1 MKKIT
6 FFATLLA
13 MLVSSV
19 QSAFADDA
27 KWTNKFIKSV
37 ADATADLGSLENGYY
52 LIENVGHNSFARLDG
67 SAIWLEAAVNPDGI
81 DNIRNY
87 FVGTTD
93 KMNYVFYLSK
103 NDDNATY
110 TIQAKSGKYFPQS
123 LPHGG
128 GASVNATAGKYT
140 IEKIDGGNFS
150 LKSEVKTTW
159 KEGGKDVEGILYAD
173 GNGHQTYSSGSFTG
187 WSTTQPGANS
197 NGDYKLFKVE
207 VGDIVTA
214 NFKYTVNGHV
224 VLAASKQFVPNTTL
238 SADNYPLLTIK
249 SISPTTI
256 ETTQDVT
263 VDCDMALPVE
273 ASTVA
278 APKWYAVRMHNGKR
292 MMVADAANS
301 EVACNDV
308 ELSLPEQL
316 PDANQWA
323 FVGNDLLTSFKLYN
337 KGTQKYLKTSAQ
349 NAIST
354 LVDEA
359 DATEF
364 HVMATRIKGM
374 ENGFCIS
381 NSSWYLNF
389 QNPNTGTNEAPK
401 YDKPGVYG
409 WTDNDQGSTCTVYA
423 PESFPLNYA
432 ASLVNVPE
440 GTIGAPQYLEN
451 AENLKAYKA
460 AYNKANGDA
469 SEANIKALVDI
480 NKQIATSPVGT
491 TLTEG
496 YYRLVNCKDKNYLH
510 INGTILND
518 QAGKEKAVG
527 SVVYFKSTETEGQ
540 YSVLVEGKYL
550 GAVTTSQNVN
560 LGEEASKGTYTVTS
574 NNYISLI
581 HEVSTK
587 NNTDYRYLH
596 VNGGN
601 AVGWE
606 ANTPASQWY
615 IVPATDV
622 EIDMVAQGDKKYAS
636 AYLPF
641 SVSAV
646 DGATAYT
653 GALNADKTVI
663 DMTATTAVPANIGFV
678 LVGTENKATLT
689 IGDAAA
695 IEGENAL
702 IGTNTGIQLTSGEN
716 DNHASYLVFG
726 VNNGTVGFYKPASTL
741 TSIAANKA
749 YINASEISNQAIA
762 LNFGNTVTGINAAT
776 LVKGENNAPIYD
788 LSGRRVWAPV
798 KGGLYIQNG
807 KKLVK

>member
-52 LIENVGHNSFARLDG
+52 LIENVGHNSFAHVVNDGIWLDG
-67 SAIWLEAAVNPDGI
+67 TAANPDGI
-81 DNIRNY
+81 DNIRSR

-93 KMNYVFYLSK
+93 KMHYVFYLSK

-140 IEKIDGGNFS
+140 IEKIADGNFA

-173 GNGHQTYSSGSFTG
+173 GNGSGHYSTGTFTG
-187 WSTTQPGANS
+187 WSTTQPKANS

-224 VLAASKQFVPNTTL
+224 VLAASKQCIPNTTL

-249 SISPTTI
+249 SYSPATI

-278 APKWYAVRMHNGKR
+278 APKWYAVRMHTGKR

-337 KGTQKYLKTSAQ
+337 KGTQKYLRTSAQ

-389 QNPNTGTNEAPK
+389 QNPNTGTKEAPK

-496 YYRLVNCKDKNYLH
+496 YYRLVNSQDKNYLH

-518 QAGKEKAVG
+518 QAGKEKAIG
-527 SVVYFKSTETEGQ
+527 SVVYFKSTETKGQ
-540 YSVLVEGKYL
+540 YSILVEGKYL
-550 GAVTTSQNVN
+550 GTVATSQNIN

-581 HEVSTK
+581 HEVSS
-587 NNTDYRYLH
+587 NDDYHYLH

-615 IVPATDV
+615 IIPATDV
-622 EIDMVAQGDKKYAS
+622 EIDMTAQGDNTYAS

-646 DGATAYT
+646 DGATAYV
-653 GALNADKTVI
+653 GALNADKNAI
-663 DMTATTAVPANIGFV
+663 DMKGVSGVPANTGFV
-678 LVGTENKATLT
+678 LVGTKNKATLT

-702 IGTNTGIQLTSGEN
+702 TGTNTGVTFAN
-716 DNHASYLVFG
+716 ATPRANYLVFG
-726 VNNGTVGFYKPASTL
+726 VNNDKVGFYTPSNSVPA
-741 TSIAANKA
+741 IPANKA
-749 YINASEISNQAIA
+749 YINASALNINAVA
-762 LNFGNTVTGINAAT
+762 LNFGGNVTSINAAT
-776 LVKGENNAPIYD
+776 LINGENNAPIYD

-807 KKLVK
+807 KKFVK

>member
-27 KWTNKFIKSV
+27 RWTNKFIKSV

-67 SAIWLEAAVNPDGI
+67 NAIWLEAAVNPDGI

-87 FVGTTD
+87 FVGTAD

-140 IEKIDGGNFS
+140 IEKIADGNFS
-150 LKSEVKTTW
+150 LKSEVKATW
-159 KEGGKDVEGILYAD
+159 KENGKDVEGILYAD
-173 GNGHQTYSSGSFTG
+173 GNGQKTYSSGSFTG
-187 WSTTQPGANS
+187 WSTTQPKANS

-207 VGDIVTA
+207 VGEIVTA

-224 VLAASKQFVPNTTL
+224 VLAASKQIVPNTTL

-308 ELSLPEQL
+308 EFSLPEL

-323 FVGNDLLTSFKLYN
+323 FVGDDLLTSFKLYN
-337 KGTQKYLKTSAQ
+337 KGTQKYLKTSAKG
-349 NAIST
+349 AIST

-359 DATEF
+359 DASEF
-364 HVMATRIKGM
+364 HVMATQVKSM
-374 ENGFCIS
+374 DKGFCIS
-381 NSSWYLNF
+381 NGSWYLNF
-389 QNPNTGTNEAPK
+389 QNPNTGTKDAPK

-409 WTDNDQGSTCTVYA
+409 WHDNDQGSTCTVYA

-432 ASLVNVPE
+432 ASFINVPE
-440 GTIGAPQYLEN
+440 GAIGGPQYLEN
-451 AENLKAYKA
+451 ADNLKAYKA

-496 YYRLVNCKDKNYLH
+496 YYRLVNCQDKKYLH

-518 QAGKEKAVG
+518 QAGKEKAIG

-550 GAVTTSQNVN
+550 GTVTTSQNVN

-574 NNYISLI
+574 NNFISLI
-581 HEVSTK
+581 HEVSTDD
-587 NNTDYRYLH
+587 DYHYLH

-615 IVPATDV
+615 IIPATDV
-622 EIDMVAQGDKKYAS
+622 EIDMTAQGDNTYAS

-646 DGATAYT
+646 DGATAYV
-653 GALNADKTVI
+653 GALNAEKTAI
-663 DMTATTAVPANIGFV
+663 DMKGVSGVPANTGFV
-678 LVGTENKATLT
+678 LVGNGSKATLT
-689 IGDAAA
+689 IGNAAA

-702 IGTNTGIQLTSGEN
+702 IGTNTGVTFAAATPKTN
-716 DNHASYLVFG
+716 YLVFG
-726 VNNGTVGFYKPASTL
+726 VNDGKVGFYTPGNVTA
-741 TSIAANKA
+741 IPANKA
-749 YINASEISNQAIA
+749 YINASALSNPAIA

-776 LVKGENNAPIYD
+776 IINGENNAPIYD

-807 KKLVK
+807 KKIIK

>member
-27 KWTNKFIKSV
+27 KWTGKGIKSV
-37 ADATADLGSLENGYY
+37 DAAVTSLSDLTDGYY
-52 LIENVGHNSFARLDG
+52 LVRNVGHSTFLQEQGNGNLYLWNANNYSSDLTSINNAFSGDATNMNSVVYLAKDSEDG
-67 SAIWLEAAVNPDGI
+67 
-81 DNIRNY
+81 
-87 FVGTTD
+87 
-93 KMNYVFYLSK
+93 
-103 NDDNATY
+103 TY
-110 TIQAKSGKYFPQS
+110 TMQFKSGKYMPTFGS
-123 LPHGG
+123 GG
-128 GASVNATAGKYT
+128 TTSNATAAKLTVAIYNEGEPYFNFK
-140 IEKIDGGNFS
+140 DGSN
-150 LKSEVKTTW
+150 
-159 KEGGKDVEGILYAD
+159 YAD
-173 GNGHQTYSSGSFTG
+173 GKG
-187 WSTTQPGANS
+187 
-197 NGDYKLFKVE
+197 
-207 VGDIVTA
+207 GDIHGQGNGAGNFVGWKDLSNKNGNNSYQFYKVTLDDVLTV
-214 NFKYTVNGHV
+214 NYKYTVAGHV
-224 VLAASKQFVPNTTL
+224 VLAVNSTRTKGVAP
-238 SADNYPLLTIK
+238 SADAYPCLTISGYDK
-249 SISPTTI
+249 QTI
-256 ETTQDVT
+256 TENGDVVVNCT
-263 VDCDMALPVE
+263 MALPVE

-278 APKWYAVRMHNGKR
+278 APKWYAVRMHTGKR
-292 MMVADAANS
+292 MMVADAAKS

-308 ELSLPEQL
+308 ELSLPEL

-323 FVGNDLLTSFKLYN
+323 FVGDDLFTSFKLYN

-364 HVMATRIKGM
+364 HVMATQVKSM

-381 NSSWYLNF
+381 NGSWYLNY
-389 QNPNTGTNEAPK
+389 QNPNTGTDKAPK

-409 WTDNDQGSTCTVYA
+409 WHDNDQGSTCTVYA

-432 ASLVNVPE
+432 ASFANVPE
-440 GTIGAPQYLEN
+440 GAIGGPQYLEN

-480 NKQIATSPVGT
+480 NKQIAASPEGR

-496 YYRLVNCKDKNYLH
+496 YYRLVNSQDKNYLH

-518 QAGKEKAVG
+518 QAGKEKAIG

-550 GAVTTSQNVN
+550 GAVTRSKDVN
-560 LGEEASKGTYTVTS
+560 LGEEASKGIYTVTS
-574 NNYISLI
+574 NNFISLV
-581 HEVSTK
+581 HEVST
-587 NNTDYRYLH
+587 NNDTDYRYLH

-606 ANTPASQWY
+606 APTPASQWY
-615 IVPATDV
+615 IIPATDV
-622 EIDMVAQGDKKYAS
+622 EIGMTAQGDKKYAS

-646 DGATAYT
+646 DGASAYV
-653 GALNADKTVI
+653 GALNADKTAI
-663 DMTATTAVPANIGFV
+663 DMKGVSGVPANTGFV
-678 LVGTENKATLT
+678 LVGNGSKATLT
-689 IGDAAA
+689 IGNAAA

-702 IGTNTGIQLTSGEN
+702 IGTNTGVTFADATPKTN
-716 DNHASYLVFG
+716 YLVFG
-726 VNNGTVGFYKPASTL
+726 VNDGKVGFYTPGNVTA
-741 TSIAANKA
+741 IPANKA
-749 YINASEISNQAIA
+749 YINASELSNQAIA

-776 LVKGENNAPIYD
+776 IINGENNAPIYD

-807 KKLVK
+807 KKFVK

>member
-27 KWTNKFIKSV
+27 RWTNKFIKSV

-67 SAIWLEAAVNPDGI
+67 NAIWLEAAVNPDGI

-87 FVGTTD
+87 FVGTAD

-140 IEKIDGGNFS
+140 IEKIADGNFS
-150 LKSEVKTTW
+150 LKSEVKATW
-159 KEGGKDVEGILYAD
+159 KENGKDVEGILYAD
-173 GNGHQTYSSGSFTG
+173 GNGQKTYSSGSFTG
-187 WSTTQPGANS
+187 WSTTQPKANS

-249 SISPTTI
+249 SINPTTI

-308 ELSLPEQL
+308 EFSLPEL

-323 FVGNDLLTSFKLYN
+323 FVGDDLFTSFKLYN
-337 KGTQKYLKTSAQ
+337 KGTQKYLKTSAK

-354 LVDEA
+354 LVDVA

-364 HVMATRIKGM
+364 HVMATRIQDM

-381 NSSWYLNF
+381 NNSWYLNF
-389 QNPNTGTNEAPK
+389 QNPNTGTKEAPK

-409 WTDNDQGSTCTVYA
+409 WTDNDQGSTCSVFA

-432 ASLVNVPE
+432 APIVNAPE
-440 GTIGAPQYLEN
+440 GTIGCPQYLETEANFN
-451 AENLKAYKA
+451 ALKA
-460 AYNKANGDA
+460 AYNAV
-469 SEANIKALVDI
+469 EAGATNENVQKLVDI
-480 NKQIATSPVGT
+480 NKQIAASPVGT

-518 QAGKEKAVG
+518 QASKEKAIG
-527 SVVYFKSTETEGQ
+527 SVVYFKSTETKGQ

-574 NNYISLI
+574 NNFISLVR
-581 HEVSTK
+581 EVSS
-587 NNTDYRYLH
+587 NDDYHYLH

-615 IVPATDV
+615 IIPATDV
-622 EIDMVAQGDKKYAS
+622 EIDMTAQGDKKYAS

-663 DMTATTAVPANIGFV
+663 EMTATTAVPANTGFV
-678 LVGTENKATLT
+678 LVGNGSKATLT

-702 IGTNTGIQLTSGEN
+702 TGTNTGIQLTSGEN

-726 VNNGTVGFYKPASTL
+726 VNNGTVGFYKPESAL

-762 LNFGNTVTGINAAT
+762 LNFGNTVTGINAAI

>member
-1 MKKIT
+1 MKIAPADCINN
-6 FFATLLA
+6 FEHLL
-13 MLVSSV
+13 
-19 QSAFADDA
+19 
-27 KWTNKFIKSV
+27 
-37 ADATADLGSLENGYY
+37 
-52 LIENVGHNSFARLDG
+52 
-67 SAIWLEAAVNPDGI
+67 
-81 DNIRNY
+81 
-87 FVGTTD
+87 
-93 KMNYVFYLSK
+93 
-103 NDDNATY
+103 
-110 TIQAKSGKYFPQS
+110 
-123 LPHGG
+123 
-128 GASVNATAGKYT
+128 
-140 IEKIDGGNFS
+140 
-150 LKSEVKTTW
+150 
-159 KEGGKDVEGILYAD
+159 ILYAD
-173 GNGHQTYSSGSFTG
+173 GNGQKTYSSGSFTG
-187 WSTTQPGANS
+187 WSTTQPKANS

-207 VGDIVTA
+207 VGEIVTA

-224 VLAASKQFVPNTTL
+224 VLAASKQIVPNTTL

-308 ELSLPEQL
+308 EFSLPEL

-323 FVGNDLLTSFKLYN
+323 FVGDDLFTSFKLYN
-337 KGTQKYLKTSAQ
+337 KGTQKYLKTSAK

-354 LVDEA
+354 LVDVA

-364 HVMATRIKGM
+364 HVMATRIQDM

-381 NSSWYLNF
+381 NNSWYLNF
-389 QNPNTGTNEAPK
+389 QNPNTGTKEAPK

-409 WTDNDQGSTCTVYA
+409 WTDNDQGSTCSVFA

-432 ASLVNVPE
+432 APIVNAPE
-440 GTIGAPQYLEN
+440 GTIGCPQYLETEANFN
-451 AENLKAYKA
+451 ALKA
-460 AYNKANGDA
+460 AYNAV
-469 SEANIKALVDI
+469 EAGATNENVQKLVDI
-480 NKQIATSPVGT
+480 NKQIAASPVGT

-518 QAGKEKAVG
+518 QAGKEKAIG
-527 SVVYFKSTETEGQ
+527 SVVYFKSTETKGQ

-574 NNYISLI
+574 NNFISLVR
-581 HEVSTK
+581 EVSS
-587 NNTDYRYLH
+587 NDDYHYLH

-615 IVPATDV
+615 IIPATDV
-622 EIDMVAQGDKKYAS
+622 EIDMTAQGDKKYAS

-646 DGATAYT
+646 DGATAYV
-653 GALNADKTVI
+653 GALNADKNAI
-663 DMTATTAVPANIGFV
+663 DMKGVSGVPANAGFV
-678 LVGTENKATLT
+678 LVGNVSKATLT

-695 IEGENAL
+695 IEGVNAL
-702 IGTNTGIQLTSGEN
+702 TGTNTGVTFADATPKTN
-716 DNHASYLVFG
+716 YLVFG
-726 VNNGTVGFYKPASTL
+726 VNDGKVGFYTPGNVTA
-741 TSIAANKA
+741 IPANKA
-749 YINASEISNQAIA
+749 YINASELSNQAIA

-776 LVKGENNAPIYD
+776 LVNGENNAPIYD

>member
-52 LIENVGHNSFARLDG
+52 LIENVGHNSFAHVANNGVIWLDG
-67 SAIWLEAAVNPDGI
+67 SAANPDGI
-81 DNIRNY
+81 DNIRSS

-93 KMNYVFYLSK
+93 KMHYVFYLSK
-103 NDDNATY
+103 NDDNTTY

-123 LPHGG
+123 LSHGG
-128 GASVNATAGKYT
+128 NVSVNETAGKYT
-140 IEKIDGGNFS
+140 IEKIADGNFS
-150 LKSEVKTTW
+150 LKSEVKATW
-159 KEGGKDVEGILYAD
+159 KENGKDVEGILYAD
-173 GNGHQTYSSGSFTG
+173 GNGVGHYSTGTFTG
-187 WSTTQPGANS
+187 WSTTQPKANS

-207 VGDIVTA
+207 VADIVTA

-224 VLAASKQFVPNTTL
+224 VLAASKQCIPNTTL

-249 SISPTTI
+249 SINPTTI

-278 APKWYAVRMHNGKR
+278 APKWYAVRMHTGKR

-389 QNPNTGTNEAPK
+389 QNPNTGTKEAPK

-496 YYRLVNCKDKNYLH
+496 YYRLVNSQDKNYLH

-518 QAGKEKAVG
+518 QAGKEKAIG

-540 YSVLVEGKYL
+540 YSILVEGKYL

-574 NNYISLI
+574 NNYISLVR
-581 HEVSTK
+581 EVSS
-587 NNTDYRYLH
+587 NDDYHYLH

-601 AVGWE
+601 AVGW

-615 IVPATDV
+615 IIPATDV
-622 EIDMVAQGDKKYAS
+622 EIDMTAQGDNTYAS

-646 DGATAYT
+646 DGATAYV
-653 GALNADKTVI
+653 GALNADKNAI
-663 DMTATTAVPANIGFV
+663 DMKGVSGVPANIGFV
-678 LVGTENKATLT
+678 LVGNGSKATLT

-695 IEGENAL
+695 IEGVNAL
-702 IGTNTGIQLTSGEN
+702 TGTNTGVTFADATPKTN
-716 DNHASYLVFG
+716 YLVFG
-726 VNNGTVGFYKPASTL
+726 VNDGKVGFYTPGNVTA
-741 TSIAANKA
+741 IPANKA
-749 YINASEISNQAIA
+749 YINASELSNQAIA

-776 LVKGENNAPIYD
+776 IINGENNAPIYD

-807 KKLVK
+807 KKFVK

>member
-27 KWTNKFIKSV
+27 KWTGKGIKSV
-37 ADATADLGSLENGYY
+37 GAAVTSLSNLTDGYY
-52 LIENVGHNSFARLDG
+52 LVRNVGHSTFLQEQGNGNLYLWNANNYSSDLTSINNAFSG
-67 SAIWLEAAVNPDGI
+67 SATNMNSVVYLAKNSEDG
-81 DNIRNY
+81 
-87 FVGTTD
+87 
-93 KMNYVFYLSK
+93 
-103 NDDNATY
+103 TY
-110 TIQAKSGKYFPQS
+110 TMQFKSGKYMPTFGS
-123 LPHGG
+123 GG
-128 GASVNATAGKYT
+128 TTSNATAAKLTVAIYNEGEPYFNFK
-140 IEKIDGGNFS
+140 DGSN
-150 LKSEVKTTW
+150 
-159 KEGGKDVEGILYAD
+159 YAD
-173 GNGHQTYSSGSFTG
+173 GKCANAGGQGNGPGNFVG
-187 WSTTQPGANS
+187 WSTLSNKSGNNS
-197 NGDYKLFKVE
+197 YQFYK
-207 VGDIVTA
+207 VTLDDA
-214 NFKYTVNGHV
+214 YTVNYKYTVDGHV
-224 VLAASKQFVPNTTL
+224 VLAVNSSRTKGSAP
-238 SADNYPLLTIK
+238 SADAYPCLTVTGYDK
-249 SISPTTI
+249 QTI
-256 ETTQDVT
+256 TESGDVVVNCT
-263 VDCDMALPVE
+263 MALPVK

-278 APKWYAVRMHNGKR
+278 APKWYAVRMHTGKR

-301 EVACNDV
+301 EVACYDV
-308 ELSLPEQL
+308 ELSLPEL

-337 KGTQKYLKTSAQ
+337 KGTQKYLKTSAKD
-349 NAIST
+349 AIST
-354 LVDEA
+354 LADEV

-364 HVMATRIKGM
+364 HVMATQVKDM
-374 ENGFCIS
+374 ENSFCIS
-381 NSSWYLNF
+381 NGSWYLNF
-389 QNPNTGTNEAPK
+389 QTPANSN
-401 YDKPGVYG
+401 KPGVYG
-409 WTDNDQGSTCTVYA
+409 WDNNDNGSTCTVYA

-496 YYRLVNCKDKNYLH
+496 YYRLVNSQDKNYLH

-518 QAGKEKAVG
+518 QAGKEKAIG
-527 SVVYFKSTETEGQ
+527 SVVYFKSTGTEGQ

-550 GAVTTSQNVN
+550 GAVTTSQNIN

-574 NNYISLI
+574 NNYISLVR
-581 HEVSTK
+581 EVSS
-587 NNTDYRYLH
+587 NDDYHYLH

-615 IVPATDV
+615 IIPATDV
-622 EIDMVAQGDKKYAS
+622 EIDMTAQGDNTYAS

-646 DGATAYT
+646 DGATAYV
-653 GALNADKTVI
+653 GALNADKNAI
-663 DMTATTAVPANIGFV
+663 DMKGVSGVPANTGFV
-678 LVGTENKATLT
+678 LVGNDSKATLT
-689 IGDAAA
+689 IGNAAA
-695 IEGENAL
+695 IEGKNAL
-702 IGTNTGIQLTSGEN
+702 TGTNTGVTFAAATPKTN
-716 DNHASYLVFG
+716 YLVFG
-726 VNNGTVGFYKPASTL
+726 VNDGKVGFYTPGNVTA
-741 TSIAANKA
+741 IPANKA
-749 YINASEISNQAIA
+749 YINASELSHQAIA

-776 LVKGENNAPIYD
+776 LINGENNAPIYD

-807 KKLVK
+807 KKIVK

>member
-27 KWTNKFIKSV
+27 KWTGKGIKSV
-37 ADATADLGSLENGYY
+37 DAAVTSLSDLTDGYY
-52 LIENVGHNSFARLDG
+52 LVRNAGHSTFLQEQDNGNLYLWNANNYSSDLTSINNAFSG
-67 SAIWLEAAVNPDGI
+67 SATNMNSVVYLAKNSE
-81 DNIRNY
+81 DN
-87 FVGTTD
+87 
-93 KMNYVFYLSK
+93 
-103 NDDNATY
+103 TY
-110 TIQAKSGKYFPQS
+110 TMQFKSGKYMPTFGS
-123 LPHGG
+123 G
-128 GASVNATAGKYT
+128 STSSNATAAKLT
-140 IEKIDGGNFS
+140 IAIYNEGEPYFKFKDGSN
-150 LKSEVKTTW
+150 
-159 KEGGKDVEGILYAD
+159 YAD
-173 GNGHQTYSSGSFTG
+173 GKGGDFHGQGNGAGNFVGWKDPSGK
-187 WSTTQPGANS
+187 
-197 NGDYKLFKVE
+197 NGNGSYQFYK
-207 VGDIVTA
+207 VTLD
-214 NFKYTVNGHV
+214 NLLTVNYKYTVDGHV
-224 VLAASKQFVPNTTL
+224 VLTVNASRLKGLAP
-238 SADNYPLLTIK
+238 SADAYPCLTITGYDK
-249 SISPTTI
+249 QTI
-256 ETTQDVT
+256 TESGDVVVNCT
-263 VDCDMALPVE
+263 MALPVK

-278 APKWYAVRMHNGKR
+278 APKWYAVRMHTGKR

-308 ELSLPEQL
+308 ELSIPEL

-323 FVGNDLLTSFKLYN
+323 FVGDDLFTSFKLYN
-337 KGTQKYLKTSAQ
+337 KGTQKYLKTSAK

-359 DATEF
+359 EATKF
-364 HVMATRIKGM
+364 HVMATKIKDM

-381 NSSWYLNF
+381 NGSWYLNF
-389 QNPNTGTNEAPK
+389 QNPNTGTDKAPK

-409 WTDNDQGSTCTVYA
+409 WHDNDQGSTCSVYA

-432 ASLVNVPE
+432 ASFINVPE
-440 GTIGAPQYLEN
+440 GAIGGPQYLETEANLN
-451 AENLKAYKA
+451 ALKA
-460 AYNKANGDA
+460 AYNAVKAGATDENVQ
-469 SEANIKALVDI
+469 KLVDI

-491 TLTEG
+491 ILTEG
-496 YYRLVNCKDKNYLH
+496 YYRLVNSQDKNYLH

-518 QAGKEKAVG
+518 QAGKEKAIG
-527 SVVYFKSTETEGQ
+527 SVVYFKSTGTEGQ

-574 NNYISLI
+574 NNYISLVR
-581 HEVSTK
+581 EVSS
-587 NNTDYRYLH
+587 NDDYHYLH

-615 IVPATDV
+615 IIPATDV
-622 EIDMVAQGDKKYAS
+622 EIDMTAQGDKKYAS

-663 DMTATTAVPANIGFV
+663 DMTATTAVPANTGFV

-726 VNNGTVGFYKPASTL
+726 VNNGTVGFYKPASAL

-749 YINASEISNQAIA
+749 YINASELSNQAIA

>member
-52 LIENVGHNSFARLDG
+52 LIENVGHNSFAHVVNDGIWLDG
-67 SAIWLEAAVNPDGI
+67 TAANPDGI
-81 DNIRNY
+81 DNIRSR

-93 KMNYVFYLSK
+93 KMHYVFYLSK

-140 IEKIDGGNFS
+140 IEKIADGNFA

-173 GNGHQTYSSGSFTG
+173 GNGSGHYSTGTFTG
-187 WSTTQPGANS
+187 WSTTQPKANS

-224 VLAASKQFVPNTTL
+224 VLAASKQCIPNTTL

-249 SISPTTI
+249 SYSPATI

-278 APKWYAVRMHNGKR
+278 APKWYAVRMHTGKR

-389 QNPNTGTNEAPK
+389 QNPNTGTEEAPK

-496 YYRLVNCKDKNYLH
+496 YYRLVNSQDKNYLH

-518 QAGKEKAVG
+518 QAGKEKAIG

-540 YSVLVEGKYL
+540 YSILVEGKYL

-574 NNYISLI
+574 NNYISLVR
-581 HEVSTK
+581 EVSS
-587 NNTDYRYLH
+587 NDDYHYLH

-615 IVPATDV
+615 IIPATDV
-622 EIDMVAQGDKKYAS
+622 EIDMTAQGDNTYAS

-646 DGATAYT
+646 DGATAYV
-653 GALNADKTVI
+653 GALNADKNAI
-663 DMTATTAVPANIGFV
+663 DMKGVSGVPANTGFV
-678 LVGTENKATLT
+678 LVGNGSKATLT

-695 IEGENAL
+695 IEGVNAL
-702 IGTNTGIQLTSGEN
+702 IGTNTGVTFADATPKTN
-716 DNHASYLVFG
+716 YLVFG
-726 VNNGTVGFYKPASTL
+726 VNDGKVGFYIPGNVTA
-741 TSIAANKA
+741 IPANKA
-749 YINASEISNQAIA
+749 YINASELSNQAIA

-776 LVKGENNAPIYD
+776 IINGENNAPIYD

-807 KKLVK
+807 KKFVK

>member
-37 ADATADLGSLENGYY
+37 ADATTDLGSLEDGYY
-52 LIENVGHNSFARLDG
+52 LLENVGHNSFARLEDNG
-67 SAIWLEAAVNPDGI
+67 KIWLEAAVNPDGI
-81 DNIRNY
+81 ENIRNY

-110 TIQAKSGKYFPQS
+110 TIQAKSGKYFPQN
-123 LPHGG
+123 LPHGDNV
-128 GASVNATAGKYT
+128 SVNETAGKYT
-140 IEKIDGGNFS
+140 IEKISGGNFS
-150 LKSEVKTTW
+150 LKSEVKSTW
-159 KEGGKDVEGILYAD
+159 NNGKSEGILYAD
-173 GNGHQTYSSGSFTG
+173 GNGVNAYSSGWFTG
-187 WSTTQPGANS
+187 WSTTQPGAGS
-197 NGDYKLFKVE
+197 NGDYKFFKVE
-207 VGDIVTA
+207 VGEIVTA

-224 VLAASKQFVPNTTL
+224 VLAASKQVIPNTTL
-238 SADNYPLLTIK
+238 SADNYPLLTIN
-249 SISPTTI
+249 SYSPTTI
-256 ETTQDVT
+256 ATSQDVT
-263 VDCDMALPVE
+263 VNCSMALPVE
-273 ASTVA
+273 ASTAA

-292 MMVADAANS
+292 MMVADVANS

-308 ELSLPEQL
+308 EFGLPEQL

-323 FVGNDLLTSFKLYN
+323 FVGDDLFTSFKLYN
-337 KGTQKYLKTSAQ
+337 KDTQKYLKTSSQ
-349 NAIST
+349 GAIST

-359 DATEF
+359 DATNF
-364 HVMATRIKGM
+364 HVMATRIQGM

-381 NSSWYLNF
+381 NNSWYLNF
-389 QNPNTGTNEAPK
+389 QNPNTGTKEAPK

-432 ASLVNVPE
+432 ASFINVPE
-440 GTIGAPQYLEN
+440 GAIGGPQYLEN
-451 AENLKAYKA
+451 ADNLKACKA
-460 AYNKANGDA
+460 AYNKANGEA
-469 SEANIKALVDI
+469 SEANINALVDI
-480 NKQIATSPVGT
+480 NKQIAASPVGK

-510 INGTILND
+510 INGSILND
-518 QAGKEKAVG
+518 QAGKEKAIG
-527 SVVYFKSTETEGQ
+527 SVVYFKSTETAGQ

-550 GAVTTSQNVN
+550 GAVTRSKDVN

-574 NNYISLI
+574 NNFISLV
-581 HEVSTK
+581 HEVST
-587 NNTDYRYLH
+587 NNDTDYRYLH

-606 ANTPASQWY
+606 APTPASQWY
-615 IVPATDV
+615 IIPATDV
-622 EIDMVAQGDKKYAS
+622 EIGMTAQGDNTYAS

-646 DGATAYT
+646 DGATAYV
-653 GALNADKTVI
+653 GALNADKTAI
-663 DMTATTAVPANIGFV
+663 DMKGVSGVPANTGFV
-678 LVGTENKATLT
+678 LVGNGSKATLT

-695 IEGENAL
+695 IEGVNAL
-702 IGTNTGIQLTSGEN
+702 TGTNTGIQLTSGEN

-726 VNNGTVGFYKPASTL
+726 VNNGTVGFYKPESAL

>member
-27 KWTNKFIKSV
+27 KWTGKGIKSV
-37 ADATADLGSLENGYY
+37 GAAVTSLSDLTDGYY
-52 LIENVGHNSFARLDG
+52 LVRNVGHSTFLQEQDDGKLYLWNANNYSSDLASINNAFSG
-67 SAIWLEAAVNPDGI
+67 SATNMNSVVYLAKNSEDG
-81 DNIRNY
+81 
-87 FVGTTD
+87 
-93 KMNYVFYLSK
+93 
-103 NDDNATY
+103 TY
-110 TIQAKSGKYFPQS
+110 TMQFKSGKYMPVFGDGETFS
-123 LPHGG
+123 
-128 GASVNATAGKYT
+128 NATAAKLT
-140 IEKIDGGNFS
+140 IAIYNEGEPYFNLKDGSN
-150 LKSEVKTTW
+150 
-159 KEGGKDVEGILYAD
+159 YAD
-173 GNGHQTYSSGSFTG
+173 GKGGDNQGKGNGPGNFVGWRDLSAKNGNSSYQF
-187 WSTTQPGANS
+187 
-197 NGDYKLFKVE
+197 YK
-207 VGDIVTA
+207 VTLDDA
-214 NFKYTVNGHV
+214 YTVNYKYTVDGHV
-224 VLAASKQFVPNTTL
+224 VLAVNGVSKIKGSAP
-238 SADNYPLLTIK
+238 SADAYPCLTITGYDK
-249 SISPTTI
+249 QTI
-256 ETTQDVT
+256 TESGDVVVNCT
-263 VDCDMALPVE
+263 MALPVE

-278 APKWYAVRMHNGKR
+278 APKWYAVRMHTGKR

-308 ELSLPEQL
+308 ELSLPEL

-364 HVMATRIKGM
+364 HVMATRIKDM

-409 WTDNDQGSTCTVYA
+409 WSDNDQGSTCTVYA

-432 ASLVNVPE
+432 APLANVPE
-440 GTIGAPQYLEN
+440 GAIGGPQYLEN

-469 SEANIKALVDI
+469 SEANINALVDI
-480 NKQIATSPVGT
+480 NKQIANSPVGR

-496 YYRLVNCKDKNYLH
+496 YYRLVNRNYNQYLH
-510 INGTILND
+510 INGNNMNLQN
-518 QAGKEKAVG
+518 GKEKAIG
-527 SVVYFKSTETEGQ
+527 SVVYFKSVGDNQ
-540 YSVLVEGKYL
+540 YSMMIEGKYL
-550 GAVTTSQNVN
+550 GKVTRSQAIN
-560 LGEEASKGTYTVTS
+560 LVDEADKGTFSVTS
-574 NNYISLI
+574 SNFITLLQDVSVENEKNFHYI
-581 HEVSTK
+581 
-587 NNTDYRYLH
+587 H
-596 VNGGN
+596 VNGS
-601 AVGWE
+601 ALGWE
-606 ANTPASQWY
+606 ASAPASQWY
-615 IVPATDV
+615 AVPATDV
-622 EIDMVAQGDKKYAS
+622 EIDMTAQGDNTYAS

-646 DGATAYT
+646 DGATAYV
-653 GALNADKTVI
+653 GALNADKTAI
-663 DMTATTAVPANIGFV
+663 DMKGVSGVPANTGFV
-678 LVGTENKATLT
+678 LVGNGNKATLT
-689 IGDAAA
+689 IGNAAA
-695 IEGENAL
+695 IEGVNAL
-702 IGTNTGIQLTSGEN
+702 TGTNTGVTFADATPRAN
-716 DNHASYLVFG
+716 YLVFG
-726 VNNGTVGFYKPASTL
+726 VNNDKVGFYTPSNSVPA
-741 TSIAANKA
+741 IPANKA
-749 YINASEISNQAIA
+749 YINASELSNQAIA

-776 LVKGENNAPIYD
+776 LIKGENNAPIYD

-807 KKLVK
+807 KKIIK

>member
-27 KWTNKFIKSV
+27 RWTNKFIKSV
-37 ADATADLGSLENGYY
+37 ADATADLSSLENGYY

-67 SAIWLEAAVNPDGI
+67 NAIWLEAAVNPDGI

-87 FVGTTD
+87 FVGTAD

-103 NDDNATY
+103 NDDDATY

-140 IEKIDGGNFS
+140 IEKIADGNFS
-150 LKSEVKTTW
+150 LKSEVKATW
-159 KEGGKDVEGILYAD
+159 KENGKDVEGILYAD
-173 GNGHQTYSSGSFTG
+173 GNGQKTYSSGSFTG
-187 WSTTQPGANS
+187 WSTTQPKANS

-207 VGDIVTA
+207 VGEIVTA

-224 VLAASKQFVPNTTL
+224 VLAASKQIVPNTTL

-308 ELSLPEQL
+308 EFSLPEC

-323 FVGNDLLTSFKLYN
+323 FVGDDLFTSFKLYN
-337 KGTQKYLKTSAQ
+337 KGTQKYLKTSAK

-354 LVDEA
+354 LVDVA

-364 HVMATRIKGM
+364 HVMATRIQDM

-381 NSSWYLNF
+381 NNSWYLNF
-389 QNPNTGTNEAPK
+389 QNPNTGTKEAPK

-409 WTDNDQGSTCTVYA
+409 WTDNDQGSTCSVFA

-432 ASLVNVPE
+432 APIVNAPE
-440 GTIGAPQYLEN
+440 GTIGCPQYLETEANFN
-451 AENLKAYKA
+451 ALKA
-460 AYNKANGDA
+460 AYNAV
-469 SEANIKALVDI
+469 EAGATNENVQKLVDI
-480 NKQIATSPVGT
+480 NKQIAASPVGT

-518 QAGKEKAVG
+518 QAGKEKAIG
-527 SVVYFKSTETEGQ
+527 SVVYFKSTETKGQ

-574 NNYISLI
+574 NNFISLVR
-581 HEVSTK
+581 EVSS
-587 NNTDYRYLH
+587 NDDYHYLH

-615 IVPATDV
+615 IIPATDV
-622 EIDMVAQGDKKYAS
+622 EIDMTAQGDKKYAS

-646 DGATAYT
+646 DGATAYV
-653 GALNADKTVI
+653 GALNADKNAI
-663 DMTATTAVPANIGFV
+663 DMKGVSGVPANAGFV
-678 LVGTENKATLT
+678 LVGNVSKATLT

-695 IEGENAL
+695 IEGVNAL
-702 IGTNTGIQLTSGEN
+702 TGTNTGVTFADATPKTN
-716 DNHASYLVFG
+716 YLVFG
-726 VNNGTVGFYKPASTL
+726 VNDGKVGFYTPGNVTA
-741 TSIAANKA
+741 IPANKA
-749 YINASEISNQAIA
+749 YINASELSNQAIA

-776 LVKGENNAPIYD
+776 LVNGENNAPIYD

>member
-52 LIENVGHNSFARLDG
+52 LIENVGHNSFAHVVNDGIWLDG
-67 SAIWLEAAVNPDGI
+67 NAANPDGI
-81 DNIRNY
+81 DNIRSS

-93 KMNYVFYLSK
+93 KMHYVFYLSK

-110 TIQAKSGKYFPQS
+110 TIQAKSGKFFPQS

-128 GASVNATAGKYT
+128 DASVNATAGKYT
-140 IEKIDGGNFS
+140 IEKISDGNFS

-159 KEGGKDVEGILYAD
+159 KENGKDVEGILYAD
-173 GNGHQTYSSGSFTG
+173 GNGQGNYSTGTFTG
-187 WSTTQPGANS
+187 WSTTQPGAGS
-197 NGDYKLFKVE
+197 NGDYKFFKVE
-207 VGDIVTA
+207 VGEIVTA

-224 VLAASKQFVPNTTL
+224 VLAASKQVVPNTTL
-238 SADNYPLLTIK
+238 SADNYPLLTIN
-249 SISPTTI
+249 SYSPTTI

-263 VDCDMALPVE
+263 VDCNMALPVE
-273 ASTVA
+273 ASTAA
-278 APKWYAVRMHNGKR
+278 APKWYAVRMHTGKR

-323 FVGNDLLTSFKLYN
+323 FVGDDLLTSFKLYN
-337 KGTQKYLKTSAQ
+337 KGTQKYLKTSAKG
-349 NAIST
+349 AIST

-359 DATEF
+359 DASEF
-364 HVMATRIKGM
+364 HVMATQVKSM
-374 ENGFCIS
+374 DKGFCIS
-381 NSSWYLNF
+381 NGSWYLNF
-389 QNPNTGTNEAPK
+389 QNPNTGTKDAPK

-409 WTDNDQGSTCTVYA
+409 WHDNDQGSTCTVYA

-432 ASLVNVPE
+432 ASFINVPE
-440 GTIGAPQYLEN
+440 GAIGGPQYLEN
-451 AENLKAYKA
+451 ADNLKAYKA

-496 YYRLVNCKDKNYLH
+496 YYRLVNCQDKKYLH

-518 QAGKEKAVG
+518 QAGKEKAIG

-550 GAVTTSQNVN
+550 GTVTTSQNVN

-574 NNYISLI
+574 NNFISLI
-581 HEVSTK
+581 HEVSTDD
-587 NNTDYRYLH
+587 DYHYLH

-615 IVPATDV
+615 IIPATDV
-622 EIDMVAQGDKKYAS
+622 EIDMTAQGDNTYAS

-646 DGATAYT
+646 DGATAYV
-653 GALNADKTVI
+653 GALNAEKTAI
-663 DMTATTAVPANIGFV
+663 DMKGVSGVPANTGFV
-678 LVGTENKATLT
+678 LVGNGSKATLT
-689 IGDAAA
+689 IGNAAA

-702 IGTNTGIQLTSGEN
+702 IGTNTGVTFAAATPRAN
-716 DNHASYLVFG
+716 YLVFG
-726 VNNGTVGFYKPASTL
+726 VNDNKVGFYTPSNSVPA
-741 TSIAANKA
+741 IPANKA
-749 YINASEISNQAIA
+749 YINASALNINAVA
-762 LNFGNTVTGINAAT
+762 LNFGGNVTSINAAT
-776 LVKGENNAPIYD
+776 LINGENNAPIYD

-807 KKLVK
+807 KKIIK

>member
-52 LIENVGHNSFARLDG
+52 LIENVGHKSFARLDG
-67 SAIWLEAAVNPDGI
+67 NAIWLDGESINPDGI

-87 FVGTTD
+87 FVGTAD

-123 LPHGG
+123 LPHGT
-128 GASVNATAGKYT
+128 GASVNEKAGKYT
-140 IEKIDGGNFS
+140 IEKISDGNFS
-150 LKSEVKTTW
+150 LKSEVAS
-159 KEGGKDVEGILYAD
+159 GDLGILYAD
-173 GNGHQTYSSGSFTG
+173 GNGKGTYSSGSFTG
-187 WSTTQPGANS
+187 WSTTQPKANS
-197 NGDYKLFKVE
+197 NGDYKFFKVE
-207 VGDIVTA
+207 VDETVTA

-224 VLAASKQFVPNTTL
+224 VLAASKRFVPNTTL
-238 SADNYPLLTIK
+238 SADNYPLLTIN
-249 SISPTTI
+249 SYSPTTI
-256 ETTQDVT
+256 TTSQDVT
-263 VDCDMALPVE
+263 VNCSMALPVE
-273 ASTVA
+273 ASTAA

-308 ELSLPEQL
+308 ESSLPEQL

-323 FVGNDLLTSFKLYN
+323 FVGDDLFTSFKLYN
-337 KGTQKYLKTSAQ
+337 KGTQKYLKTSSQ
-349 NAIST
+349 GAIST

-359 DATEF
+359 DATVF
-364 HVMATRIKGM
+364 HVMATRIQGM

-381 NSSWYLNF
+381 NGSWYLNF

-432 ASLVNVPE
+432 ASFINVPE
-440 GTIGAPQYLEN
+440 GAIGAPQYLETEANLN
-451 AENLKAYKA
+451 ALKA
-460 AYNKANGDA
+460 AYNAV
-469 SEANIKALVDI
+469 EAGATDENVQKLVDI
-480 NKQIATSPVGT
+480 NKQIAASPVGT

-518 QAGKEKAVG
+518 QAGKEKAIG
-527 SVVYFKSTETEGQ
+527 SVVYFKSTETAGQ

-550 GAVTTSQNVN
+550 GAVTRSENIN

-574 NNYISLI
+574 NNYISLV
-581 HEVSTK
+581 HEVSTD
-587 NNTDYRYLH
+587 NDTDFRYLH

-606 ANTPASQWY
+606 ANNATASQWY
-615 IVPATDV
+615 IIPATDV
-622 EIDMVAQGDKKYAS
+622 EIGMTAQGDNTYAS

-646 DGATAYT
+646 NGATAYV
-653 GALNADKTVI
+653 GALNAEKTAI
-663 DMTATTAVPANIGFV
+663 DMKGVSGVPANTGFV

-695 IEGENAL
+695 IEGVNAL
-702 IGTNTGIQLTSGEN
+702 TGTNTGVTFADVTPRAN
-716 DNHASYLVFG
+716 YLVFG
-726 VNNGTVGFYKPASTL
+726 VNDNKVGFYTPSNSVPA
-741 TSIAANKA
+741 IPANKA
-749 YINASEISNQAIA
+749 YINASALNINAVA
-762 LNFGNTVTGINAAT
+762 LNFGGNVTSINAAT
-776 LVKGENNAPIYD
+776 LINGENNAPIYD

-807 KKLVK
+807 KKIIK

>member
-27 KWTNKFIKSV
+27 RWTNKFIKSV

-67 SAIWLEAAVNPDGI
+67 NAIWLEAAVNPDGI

-87 FVGTTD
+87 FVGTAD

-140 IEKIDGGNFS
+140 IEKIADGNFS
-150 LKSEVKTTW
+150 LKSEVKATW
-159 KEGGKDVEGILYAD
+159 KENGKDVEGILYAD
-173 GNGHQTYSSGSFTG
+173 GNGQKTYSSGSFTG
-187 WSTTQPGANS
+187 WSTTQPKANS

-249 SISPTTI
+249 SINPTTI

-308 ELSLPEQL
+308 EFSLPEL

-323 FVGNDLLTSFKLYN
+323 FVGDDLFTSFKLYN
-337 KGTQKYLKTSAQ
+337 KGTQKYLKTSAK

-354 LVDEA
+354 LVDVA

-364 HVMATRIKGM
+364 HVMATRIQDM

-381 NSSWYLNF
+381 NNSWYLNF
-389 QNPNTGTNEAPK
+389 QNPNTGTKEAPK

-409 WTDNDQGSTCTVYA
+409 WTDNDQGSTCSVFA

-432 ASLVNVPE
+432 APIVNAPE
-440 GTIGAPQYLEN
+440 GTIGCPQYLETEANFN
-451 AENLKAYKA
+451 ALKA
-460 AYNKANGDA
+460 AYNAV
-469 SEANIKALVDI
+469 EAGATNENVQKLVDI
-480 NKQIATSPVGT
+480 NKQIAASPVGT

-518 QAGKEKAVG
+518 QASKEKAIG
-527 SVVYFKSTETEGQ
+527 SVVYFKSTETKGQ

-574 NNYISLI
+574 NNFISLVR
-581 HEVSTK
+581 EVSS
-587 NNTDYRYLH
+587 NDDYHYLH

-615 IVPATDV
+615 IIPATDV
-622 EIDMVAQGDKKYAS
+622 EIDMTAQGDKKYAS

-663 DMTATTAVPANIGFV
+663 EMTATTAVPANTGFV
-678 LVGTENKATLT
+678 LVGNGSKATLT

-702 IGTNTGIQLTSGEN
+702 TGTNTGIQLTSGEN

-726 VNNGTVGFYKPASTL
+726 VNNGTVGFYKPESAL

>member
-52 LIENVGHNSFARLDG
+52 LIENVGHNSFAHVVNDGIWLDG
-67 SAIWLEAAVNPDGI
+67 NAANPDGI
-81 DNIRNY
+81 DNIRSS

-93 KMNYVFYLSK
+93 KMHYVFYLSK

-140 IEKIDGGNFS
+140 IEKIADGNFS

-159 KEGGKDVEGILYAD
+159 KENGKDVEGILYAD
-173 GNGHQTYSSGSFTG
+173 GNGQGNYSTGTFTG
-187 WSTTQPGANS
+187 WSTTQPGAGS
-197 NGDYKLFKVE
+197 NGDYKFFKVE
-207 VGDIVTA
+207 VGEIVTA

-224 VLAASKQFVPNTTL
+224 VLAASKQVVPNTTL
-238 SADNYPLLTIK
+238 SADNYPLLTIN
-249 SISPTTI
+249 SYSPATI

-263 VDCDMALPVE
+263 VDCNMDLPVE

-278 APKWYAVRMHNGKR
+278 APKWYAVRMHTGKR

-308 ELSLPEQL
+308 ELSIPEQL

-323 FVGNDLLTSFKLYN
+323 FVGDDLLTSFKLYN
-337 KGTQKYLKTSAQ
+337 KGTQKYLKTSAKG
-349 NAIST
+349 AIST

-359 DATEF
+359 DASEF
-364 HVMATRIKGM
+364 HVMATQVKSM
-374 ENGFCIS
+374 DKGFCIS
-381 NSSWYLNF
+381 NGSWYLNF
-389 QNPNTGTNEAPK
+389 QNPNTGTKDAPK

-409 WTDNDQGSTCTVYA
+409 WHNNDQGSTCTVYA

-432 ASLVNVPE
+432 ASFINVPE
-440 GTIGAPQYLEN
+440 GAIGGPQYLEN
-451 AENLKAYKA
+451 ADNLKAYKA

-496 YYRLVNCKDKNYLH
+496 YYRLVNCQDKKYLH

-518 QAGKEKAVG
+518 QAGKEKAIG

-550 GAVTTSQNVN
+550 GTVTTSKDIN
-560 LGEEASKGTYTVTS
+560 LGEETSKGTYTVTS
-574 NNYISLI
+574 NNFISLI
-581 HEVSTK
+581 HEVSTDD
-587 NNTDYRYLH
+587 DYHYLH

-615 IVPATDV
+615 IIPATDV
-622 EIDMVAQGDKKYAS
+622 EIDMTAQGDNTYAS

-646 DGATAYT
+646 NGATAYV
-653 GALNADKTVI
+653 GALNAEKTAI
-663 DMTATTAVPANIGFV
+663 DMKGVSGVPANTGFV
-678 LVGTENKATLT
+678 LVGNGSKATLT
-689 IGDAAA
+689 IGNAAA

-702 IGTNTGIQLTSGEN
+702 IGTNTGVTFAAATPKTN
-716 DNHASYLVFG
+716 YLVFG
-726 VNNGTVGFYKPASTL
+726 VNDGKVGFYTPGNVTA
-741 TSIAANKA
+741 IPANKA
-749 YINASEISNQAIA
+749 YINASELSHQAIA

-776 LVKGENNAPIYD
+776 LINGENNAPIYD

-807 KKLVK
+807 KKIIK

>member
-1 MKKIT
+1 
-6 FFATLLA
+6 
-13 MLVSSV
+13 ML
-19 QSAFADDA
+19 F
-27 KWTNKFIKSV
+27 
-37 ADATADLGSLENGYY
+37 
-52 LIENVGHNSFARLDG
+52 R
-67 SAIWLEAAVNPDGI
+67 
-81 DNIRNY
+81 
-87 FVGTTD
+87 
-93 KMNYVFYLSK
+93 
-103 NDDNATY
+103 
-110 TIQAKSGKYFPQS
+110 
-123 LPHGG
+123 
-128 GASVNATAGKYT
+128 
-140 IEKIDGGNFS
+140 
-150 LKSEVKTTW
+150 
-159 KEGGKDVEGILYAD
+159 
-173 GNGHQTYSSGSFTG
+173 
-187 WSTTQPGANS
+187 
-197 NGDYKLFKVE
+197 
-207 VGDIVTA
+207 
-214 NFKYTVNGHV
+214 
-224 VLAASKQFVPNTTL
+224 
-238 SADNYPLLTIK
+238 
-249 SISPTTI
+249 
-256 ETTQDVT
+256 
-263 VDCDMALPVE
+263 
-273 ASTVA
+273 
-278 APKWYAVRMHNGKR
+278 
-292 MMVADAANS
+292 
-301 EVACNDV
+301 
-308 ELSLPEQL
+308 
-316 PDANQWA
+316 
-323 FVGNDLLTSFKLYN
+323 
-337 KGTQKYLKTSAQ
+337 SAQ

-364 HVMATRIKGM
+364 HVMATKVKNM

-381 NSSWYLNF
+381 NSSWYLNY
-389 QNPNTGTNEAPK
+389 QNPNTGTKEAPK

-496 YYRLVNCKDKNYLH
+496 YYRLVNSQDKNYLH

-518 QAGKEKAVG
+518 QAGKEKAIG
-527 SVVYFKSTETEGQ
+527 SVVYFKSTGTEGQ

-574 NNYISLI
+574 NNYISLVR
-581 HEVSTK
+581 EVSS
-587 NNTDYRYLH
+587 NDDYHYLH

-615 IVPATDV
+615 IIPATDV
-622 EIDMVAQGDKKYAS
+622 EIDMTAQGDNTYAS

-646 DGATAYT
+646 SGASAYV
-653 GALNADKTVI
+653 GALNADKTAI
-663 DMTATTAVPANIGFV
+663 DMKGVSGVPANTGFV
-678 LVGTENKATLT
+678 LVGNGSKATLT

-702 IGTNTGIQLTSGEN
+702 TGTNTGVTFADATPKTN
-716 DNHASYLVFG
+716 YLVFG
-726 VNNGTVGFYKPASTL
+726 VNDGKVGFYTPGNVTA
-741 TSIAANKA
+741 IPANKA
-749 YINASEISNQAIA
+749 YINASAVSHQAIA

-776 LVKGENNAPIYD
+776 IINGENNAPIYD

>member
-37 ADATADLGSLENGYY
+37 ADATTDLGSLENGYY
-52 LIENVGHNSFARLDG
+52 LLENVGHKSFARLDDN
-67 SAIWLEAAVNPDGI
+67 AIWLDGESINPDGI

-93 KMNYVFYLSK
+93 KMHYVFYLSK
-103 NDDNATY
+103 NDDNTTY

-128 GASVNATAGKYT
+128 GASVNETAGKYT
-140 IEKIDGGNFS
+140 IEKISGGNFS
-150 LKSEVKTTW
+150 LKSEVAS
-159 KEGGKDVEGILYAD
+159 GDFGILYAD
-173 GNGHQTYSSGSFTG
+173 GNGKGTYSSGSFTG
-187 WSTTQPGANS
+187 WSATQPSANS
-197 NGDYKLFKVE
+197 NGDYKFFKVE
-207 VGDIVTA
+207 VDETVTA

-224 VLAASKQFVPNTTL
+224 VLAASKRFVPNTTL

-249 SISPTTI
+249 SYSPTTI
-256 ETTQDVT
+256 TTSQDVT
-263 VDCDMALPVE
+263 VNCSMALPVE
-273 ASTVA
+273 ASTAA

-323 FVGNDLLTSFKLYN
+323 FVGDDLFTSFKLYN

-359 DATEF
+359 DATVF
-364 HVMATRIKGM
+364 HVMATRIQGM

-381 NSSWYLNF
+381 NNSWYLNF
-389 QNPNTGTNEAPK
+389 QNPNTGTNEEPK

-432 ASLVNVPE
+432 ASFINVPE
-440 GTIGAPQYLEN
+440 GAIGAPQYLEN

-460 AYNKANGDA
+460 AYNKANGEA
-469 SEANIKALVDI
+469 SEANISALVDI
-480 NKQIATSPVGT
+480 NKQIAASPVGT

-496 YYRLVNCKDKNYLH
+496 YYRLVNCKDNNYLH

-518 QAGKEKAVG
+518 QAGKEKAIG
-527 SVVYFKSTETEGQ
+527 SVVYFKSTETAGR
-540 YSVLVEGKYL
+540 YNVLVEGKYL
-550 GAVTTSQNVN
+550 GAVTRSQNIN

-574 NNYISLI
+574 SNYISLV
-581 HEVSTK
+581 HEVSTD
-587 NNTDYRYLH
+587 NDTDYRYLH

-606 ANTPASQWY
+606 ANNATASQWY
-615 IVPATDV
+615 IIPATDV
-622 EIDMVAQGDKKYAS
+622 EIDMTAQGDKKYAS

-646 DGATAYT
+646 NGASAYV
-653 GALNADKTVI
+653 GALNADKTAI
-663 DMTATTAVPANIGFV
+663 DMKGVSGVPANTGFV

-702 IGTNTGIQLTSGEN
+702 TGTNTGVTFA
-716 DNHASYLVFG
+716 DATPKTDYLVFG
-726 VNNGTVGFYKPASTL
+726 VNDGKVGFYTPGNVTA
-741 TSIAANKA
+741 IPANKA
-749 YINASEISNQAIA
+749 YINASELSNQAIA

-776 LVKGENNAPIYD
+776 LINGENNAPIYD

-807 KKLVK
+807 KKIIK

>member
-37 ADATADLGSLENGYY
+37 ADATADLGSLEDGYY
-52 LIENVGHNSFARLDG
+52 LLENVGHNSFAHVANDGIWLDG
-67 SAIWLEAAVNPDGI
+67 TAVNPDGI
-81 DNIRNY
+81 DNIRSS

-93 KMNYVFYLSK
+93 KMHYVFYLSK
-103 NDDNATY
+103 NDDNTTY

-140 IEKIDGGNFS
+140 IEKISDGNFS

-159 KEGGKDVEGILYAD
+159 KENGKDVEGILYAD
-173 GNGHQTYSSGSFTG
+173 GNGTGHYSTGTFTG
-187 WSTTQPGANS
+187 WSTTQPGAGS
-197 NGDYKLFKVE
+197 NGDYKFFKVE
-207 VGDIVTA
+207 VGETVTA
-214 NFKYTVNGHV
+214 NFKYTVKGHV
-224 VLAASKQFVPNTTL
+224 VLAASKQVVANTTL
-238 SADNYPLLTIK
+238 SADNYPLLTIN
-249 SISPTTI
+249 SYSPTTI

-263 VDCDMALPVE
+263 VDCSMALPVK
-273 ASTVA
+273 ASTAA
-278 APKWYAVRMHNGKR
+278 APKWYAVRMHTGKR

-308 ELSLPEQL
+308 ELGLPEL

-323 FVGNDLLTSFKLYN
+323 FVGDDLLTSFKLYN
-337 KGTQKYLKTSAQ
+337 KGTQKYLKTSSQ
-349 NAIST
+349 SAIST

-359 DATEF
+359 DASEF
-364 HVMATRIKGM
+364 HVMATQVKSM
-374 ENGFCIS
+374 DKGFCIS
-381 NSSWYLNF
+381 NGSWYLNF
-389 QNPNTGTNEAPK
+389 QNPNTGTDKAPK

-409 WTDNDQGSTCTVYA
+409 WNSNDQGSTCTVYA

-432 ASLVNVPE
+432 ASLVNAPE

-496 YYRLVNCKDKNYLH
+496 YYRLVNSQDKNYLH
-510 INGTILND
+510 IINGTILND
-518 QAGKEKAVG
+518 QAGKEKAIG
-527 SVVYFKSTETEGQ
+527 SVVYFKSTGTEGQ

-550 GAVTTSQNVN
+550 GAVTTGQDVK

-574 NNYISLI
+574 NNFISLVR
-581 HEVSTK
+581 EVSS
-587 NNTDYRYLH
+587 NDDYHYLH

-606 ANTPASQWY
+606 ANASASQWY
-615 IVPATDV
+615 IIPATDV
-622 EIDMVAQGDKKYAS
+622 EIDMTAQGDKKYAS

-653 GALNADKTVI
+653 GALNAEKNAI
-663 DMTATTAVPANIGFV
+663 DMTATTAVPANTGFV
-678 LVGTENKATLT
+678 LVGTAEKATLT
-689 IGDAAA
+689 IGKATA
-695 IEGENAL
+695 IAGENVL
-702 IGTNTGIQLTSGEN
+702 IGTNTGIAFAEATPKAN
-716 DNHASYLVFG
+716 YLVFG
-726 VNNGTVGFYKPASTL
+726 VNNGTVGFYTPGNVTA
-741 TSIAANKA
+741 IPANKA
-749 YINASEISNQAIA
+749 YINASAISTEAIA

-776 LVKGENNAPIYD
+776 INNGENNAPIYD

-807 KKLVK
+807 KKIIK

>member
-27 KWTNKFIKSV
+27 KWTGKGIKSV
-37 ADATADLGSLENGYY
+37 DAAVTSLSDLTNGYY
-52 LIENVGHNSFARLDG
+52 LVRNVGHSTFLQEQDGGNLYLWNANNYSSDLTSINNAFSG
-67 SAIWLEAAVNPDGI
+67 SATNMNSVVYLAKNSEDG
-81 DNIRNY
+81 
-87 FVGTTD
+87 
-93 KMNYVFYLSK
+93 
-103 NDDNATY
+103 TY
-110 TIQAKSGKYFPQS
+110 TMQFKSGKYMPTFD
-123 LPHGG
+123 
-128 GASVNATAGKYT
+128 GAKTTSNATAAKLT
-140 IEKIDGGNFS
+140 IAIYNEGEPYFNFKDGSN
-150 LKSEVKTTW
+150 
-159 KEGGKDVEGILYAD
+159 YAD
-173 GNGHQTYSSGSFTG
+173 GKGGDAHGQGNGAGNFVGWKDLSGKNGNSSYQF
-187 WSTTQPGANS
+187 
-197 NGDYKLFKVE
+197 YK
-207 VGDIVTA
+207 VTLDDLLTV
-214 NFKYTVNGHV
+214 NYKYTVDGHV
-224 VLAASKQFVPNTTL
+224 VLAVNNVPRL
-238 SADNYPLLTIK
+238 KGLAPSADAYPCLTITGYDK
-249 SISPTTI
+249 QTI
-256 ETTQDVT
+256 TESGDVVVNCT
-263 VDCDMALPVE
+263 MALPVE
-273 ASTVA
+273 ASTAA

-308 ELSLPEQL
+308 ELSLPEL

-337 KGTQKYLKTSAQ
+337 KGTQKYLKTSAK

-381 NSSWYLNF
+381 NNSWYLNF
-389 QNPNTGTNEAPK
+389 QNPNTGTEEAPK

-440 GTIGAPQYLEN
+440 GTIGCPQYLETEANLN
-451 AENLKAYKA
+451 AFKA
-460 AYNKANGDA
+460 AYNAVKAGATDENVQT
-469 SEANIKALVDI
+469 LVDI
-480 NKQIATSPVGT
+480 NNQIAASPVGR

-496 YYRLVNCKDKNYLH
+496 YYRLVNCKDNNYLH

-518 QAGKEKAVG
+518 QAGKEKAIG

-550 GAVTTSQNVN
+550 GAVTRSTDVN

-574 NNYISLI
+574 NNFISRV
-581 HEVSTK
+581 HEVST
-587 NNTDYRYLH
+587 NNDTDYRYLH

-615 IVPATDV
+615 IIPATDV
-622 EIDMVAQGDKKYAS
+622 EFDMTAQGDKKYAS

-653 GALNADKTVI
+653 GALNADKTAI
-663 DMTATTAVPANIGFV
+663 DMTATTAVPANTGFV

-702 IGTNTGIQLTSGEN
+702 TGTNTGIQLTSGEN

-749 YINASEISNQAIA
+749 YINASELSNQAIA

-807 KKLVK
+807 KKIIK

>member
-27 KWTNKFIKSV
+27 KWTGKGIKSV
-37 ADATADLGSLENGYY
+37 DAAVTSLSDLTDGYY
-52 LIENVGHNSFARLDG
+52 LVRNAGHSTFLQEQGNGNLYLWNANNYSSDLTSINNAFSG
-67 SAIWLEAAVNPDGI
+67 SATNMNSVVYLAKNSEDG
-81 DNIRNY
+81 
-87 FVGTTD
+87 
-93 KMNYVFYLSK
+93 
-103 NDDNATY
+103 TY
-110 TIQAKSGKYFPQS
+110 TMQFKSGKYMPTFGDGS
-123 LPHGG
+123 T
-128 GASVNATAGKYT
+128 SSNATAAKLT
-140 IEKIDGGNFS
+140 IAIYNEGEPYFNFKDGSN
-150 LKSEVKTTW
+150 
-159 KEGGKDVEGILYAD
+159 YAD
-173 GNGHQTYSSGSFTG
+173 GKG
-187 WSTTQPGANS
+187 
-197 NGDYKLFKVE
+197 
-207 VGDIVTA
+207 GDIHGQGNGAGNFVGWKDLSDKNGNNSYQFYKVTLDDLLTV
-214 NFKYTVNGHV
+214 NYKYTVDGHV
-224 VLAASKQFVPNTTL
+224 VLAVNNVPRL
-238 SADNYPLLTIK
+238 KGLAPSADAYPCLTITGYDK
-249 SISPTTI
+249 QTI
-256 ETTQDVT
+256 TESGDVVVNCT
-263 VDCDMALPVE
+263 MALPVE

-308 ELSLPEQL
+308 ELSLPEL

-337 KGTQKYLKTSAQ
+337 KGTQKYLKTSAK

-364 HVMATRIKGM
+364 HVMATKIKDM

-381 NSSWYLNF
+381 NSSWYLNY
-389 QNPNTGTNEAPK
+389 QNPNTGTDKAPK

-409 WTDNDQGSTCTVYA
+409 WHDNDQGSICTIYT

-432 ASLVNVPE
+432 ASLANVPE
-440 GTIGAPQYLEN
+440 GAIGGPQYLEN

-469 SEANIKALVDI
+469 SEANINALVDI
-480 NKQIATSPVGT
+480 NKQIANSPVGR

-518 QAGKEKAVG
+518 QAGKEKAIG
-527 SVVYFKSTETEGQ
+527 SVVYFKNTETEGQ

-550 GAVTTSQNVN
+550 GAVTRSTDVN
-560 LGEEASKGTYTVTS
+560 LGEEANKGTYTVTS
-574 NNYISLI
+574 NNFISLV
-581 HEVSTK
+581 HEVST
-587 NNTDYRYLH
+587 NNDTDYRYMH
-596 VNGGN
+596 VNSGN

-615 IVPATDV
+615 IIPATDV
-622 EIDMVAQGDKKYAS
+622 EIDMTAQGDKKYAS

-653 GALNADKTVI
+653 GALNADKTAI
-663 DMTATTAVPANIGFV
+663 DMTATTAVPANTGFV

-695 IEGENAL
+695 IEGENTL
-702 IGTNTGIQLTSGEN
+702 TGTNTGIQLTSGEN

-726 VNNGTVGFYKPASTL
+726 VNNGTVGFYKPASAL
-741 TSIAANKA
+741 PSIAANKA

-776 LVKGENNAPIYD
+776 LINGENNAPIYD

-807 KKLVK
+807 KKIIK

>member
-27 KWTNKFIKSV
+27 KWTGKGIKSV
-37 ADATADLGSLENGYY
+37 GAAVTSLSDLTDGYY
-52 LIENVGHNSFARLDG
+52 LVRNVGHSTFLQELGNGNLYLWNANNYSSDLTSINNAFSG
-67 SAIWLEAAVNPDGI
+67 SATN
-81 DNIRNY
+81 
-87 FVGTTD
+87 
-93 KMNYVFYLSK
+93 MNSVVYLAKDSEGG
-103 NDDNATY
+103 TY
-110 TIQAKSGKYFPQS
+110 TMQFKSGKYMPTF
-123 LPHGG
+123 GG
-128 GASVNATAGKYT
+128 GETISNATAAKLT
-140 IEKIDGGNFS
+140 IAIYNEGEPYFNLKDGSN
-150 LKSEVKTTW
+150 
-159 KEGGKDVEGILYAD
+159 YAD
-173 GNGHQTYSSGSFTG
+173 GKGGDNQGKGNGPGNFVGWRDLSAKNGNSSYQF
-187 WSTTQPGANS
+187 
-197 NGDYKLFKVE
+197 YK
-207 VGDIVTA
+207 VTLDDA
-214 NFKYTVNGHV
+214 YTVNYKYTVDGHV
-224 VLAASKQFVPNTTL
+224 VLAVNGVSKVKGSAP
-238 SADNYPLLTIK
+238 SADAYPCLTITGYDK
-249 SISPTTI
+249 QTI
-256 ETTQDVT
+256 TESGDVVVNCT
-263 VDCDMALPVE
+263 MALPVE
-273 ASTVA
+273 ASTAA

-308 ELSLPEQL
+308 ELSLPEL

-364 HVMATRIKGM
+364 HVMATRIKDM

-432 ASLVNVPE
+432 ASLANVPE
-440 GTIGAPQYLEN
+440 GAIGGPQYLEN

-469 SEANIKALVDI
+469 SEANINALVDI
-480 NKQIATSPVGT
+480 NKQIANSPMGR

-518 QAGKEKAVG
+518 QASKEKAIG
-527 SVVYFKSTETEGQ
+527 SVVYFKNTETEGQ

-550 GAVTTSQNVN
+550 GAVARSKNIN
-560 LGEEASKGTYTVTS
+560 LGEEANKGTYTVTS
-574 NNYISLI
+574 NNFISRV
-581 HEVSTK
+581 HEVST
-587 NNTDYRYLH
+587 NNDTDYRYLH

-606 ANTPASQWY
+606 ANAPASQWY
-615 IVPATDV
+615 IIPATDV
-622 EIDMVAQGDKKYAS
+622 EIDMTAQGDKKYAS

-653 GALNADKTVI
+653 GALNADKTAI
-663 DMTATTAVPANIGFV
+663 DMTATTAVPANTGFV

-702 IGTNTGIQLTSGEN
+702 TGTNTGIQLTSGEN

-726 VNNGTVGFYKPASTL
+726 VNNGTVGFYKPASAL

-749 YINASEISNQAIA
+749 YINASELSNQAIA

-776 LVKGENNAPIYD
+776 LINGENNAPIYD

-807 KKLVK
+807 KKIIK

>member
-27 KWTNKFIKSV
+27 NWTGKGIKSV
-37 ADATADLGSLENGYY
+37 GAAVTSLSDLTNGYY
-52 LIENVGHNSFARLDG
+52 LVRNVGHSTFLQEQGNGNLYLWNANNYSSDLTSINNAFSG
-67 SAIWLEAAVNPDGI
+67 SATNMNSVVYLAKDSGDG
-81 DNIRNY
+81 
-87 FVGTTD
+87 
-93 KMNYVFYLSK
+93 
-103 NDDNATY
+103 TY
-110 TIQAKSGKYFPQS
+110 TMQFKSGKYMPTFGDNNTTS
-123 LPHGG
+123 
-128 GASVNATAGKYT
+128 NATATKLT
-140 IEKIDGGNFS
+140 IAIYNEGEPYFN
-150 LKSEVKTTW
+150 LK
-159 KEGGKDVEGILYAD
+159 DANNNYAD
-173 GNGHQTYSSGSFTG
+173 GKGGDLHGQGNGAGNFVGWKELSGKNGNNSYQFYKVTLDDVFTV
-187 WSTTQPGANS
+187 N
-197 NGDYKLFKVE
+197 Y
-207 VGDIVTA
+207 
-214 NFKYTVNGHV
+214 KYTVDGHV
-224 VLAASKQFVPNTTL
+224 VLAVNNVPRL
-238 SADNYPLLTIK
+238 KGLAPSADAYPCLAITGYDKQTITE
-249 SISPTTI
+249 SG
-256 ETTQDVT
+256 DVVVNCT
-263 VDCDMALPVE
+263 MALPVK
-273 ASTVA
+273 ASTAA
-278 APKWYAVRMHNGKR
+278 APKWYAVRMHTGKR

-308 ELSLPEQL
+308 ELSLPEL

-323 FVGNDLLTSFKLYN
+323 FVGDDLFTSFKLYN
-337 KGTQKYLKTSAQ
+337 KGTQKYLKTSAK

-359 DATEF
+359 EATKF
-364 HVMATRIKGM
+364 HVMATKIKDM

-381 NSSWYLNF
+381 NGSWYLNF
-389 QNPNTGTNEAPK
+389 QNPNTGTDKAPK

-409 WTDNDQGSTCTVYA
+409 WHDNDQGSTCSVYA

-432 ASLVNVPE
+432 ASLANVPE
-440 GTIGAPQYLEN
+440 GTIGGPLYLEN

-460 AYNKANGDA
+460 AYNKANDDA
-469 SEANIKALVDI
+469 SEANINALVEI
-480 NKQIATSPVGT
+480 NKKIATSSKGT

-496 YYRLVNCKDKNYLH
+496 YYRLVNCRDKNYLH

-527 SVVYFKSTETEGQ
+527 SVVYFKSTDTEGQ

-550 GAVTTSQNVN
+550 GTVTRSQDIN

-574 NNYISLI
+574 NNFISLV
-581 HEVSTK
+581 HEVST
-587 NNTDYRYLH
+587 NNDTDYRYLH

-622 EIDMVAQGDKKYAS
+622 EIDMTAQGDKKYAS

-646 DGATAYT
+646 DGASAYV
-653 GALNADKTVI
+653 GALNADKNAI
-663 DMTATTAVPANIGFV
+663 DMKGVSGVPANTGFV
-678 LVGTENKATLT
+678 LVGNVSKATLT

-695 IEGENAL
+695 IEGVNAL
-702 IGTNTGIQLTSGEN
+702 TGTNTGVTFADATPKTN
-716 DNHASYLVFG
+716 YLVFG
-726 VNNGTVGFYKPASTL
+726 VNDGKVGFYTPGNVTA
-741 TSIAANKA
+741 IPANKA
-749 YINASEISNQAIA
+749 YINASELSNQAIA

-776 LVKGENNAPIYD
+776 LVNGENNAPIYD

>member
-52 LIENVGHNSFARLDG
+52 LIENVGHNSFAHVVNDGIWLDG
-67 SAIWLEAAVNPDGI
+67 SAANPDGI
-81 DNIRNY
+81 DNIRSS

-93 KMNYVFYLSK
+93 KMHYVFYLSK

-140 IEKIDGGNFS
+140 IEKIADGNFA
-150 LKSEVKTTW
+150 LKSEVKATW
-159 KEGGKDVEGILYAD
+159 KENGKDVEGILYAD
-173 GNGHQTYSSGSFTG
+173 GNGQGNYSTGTFTG

-197 NGDYKLFKVE
+197 NGDYKFFKVE
-207 VGDIVTA
+207 VGEIVTA

-224 VLAASKQFVPNTTL
+224 VLAASKQVVPNTTL
-238 SADNYPLLTIK
+238 SADNYPLLTIN
-249 SISPTTI
+249 SYSPATI

-278 APKWYAVRMHNGKR
+278 APKWYAVRMHTGKR

-308 ELSLPEQL
+308 ELSLPEL

-323 FVGNDLLTSFKLYN
+323 FVGDDLFTSFKLYN
-337 KGTQKYLKTSAQ
+337 KGTQKYLKTSAK

-364 HVMATRIKGM
+364 HVMATQVKSM

-381 NSSWYLNF
+381 NNSWYLNY
-389 QNPNTGTNEAPK
+389 QNPNTGTDKAPK

-409 WTDNDQGSTCTVYA
+409 WHDNDQGSTCTVYA

-432 ASLVNVPE
+432 ASLINAPE
-440 GTIGAPQYLEN
+440 GAIGAPQYLETEANFN
-451 AENLKAYKA
+451 ALKA
-460 AYNKANGDA
+460 AYNAV
-469 SEANIKALVDI
+469 EAGATNENVQKLVDI

-496 YYRLVNCKDKNYLH
+496 YYRLVNSQDKNYLH

-518 QAGKEKAVG
+518 QAGKEKAIG

-540 YSVLVEGKYL
+540 YSILVEGKYL

-574 NNYISLI
+574 NNYISLVR
-581 HEVSTK
+581 EVSS
-587 NNTDYRYLH
+587 NDDYHYLH

-615 IVPATDV
+615 IIPATDV
-622 EIDMVAQGDKKYAS
+622 EIDMTAQGDNTYAS

-646 DGATAYT
+646 DGATAYV
-653 GALNADKTVI
+653 GALNADKNAI
-663 DMTATTAVPANIGFV
+663 DMKGVSGVPANTGFV
-678 LVGTENKATLT
+678 LVGNGSKATLT

-695 IEGENAL
+695 IEGVNAL

-726 VNNGTVGFYKPASTL
+726 VNNGTVGFYKPASAL

-749 YINASEISNQAIA
+749 YINASELSNQAIA

-776 LVKGENNAPIYD
+776 LINGENNAPIYD

-807 KKLVK
+807 KKIIK

>member
-19 QSAFADDA
+19 QSAFADDV

-37 ADATADLGSLENGYY
+37 ADATADLGSLEDGYY
-52 LIENVGHNSFARLDG
+52 LLENVGHNSFAHVVNDGIWLDG
-67 SAIWLEAAVNPDGI
+67 TAANPDGI
-81 DNIRNY
+81 DNIRSR

-93 KMNYVFYLSK
+93 KMHYVFYLSK

-173 GNGHQTYSSGSFTG
+173 GNGTGHYSTGTFTG

-207 VGDIVTA
+207 VGEIVTA

-224 VLAASKQFVPNTTL
+224 VLAASKQIVPNTTL
-238 SADNYPLLTIK
+238 SADNYPLLTIN
-249 SISPTTI
+249 SYSPTTI
-256 ETTQDVT
+256 TTSQDVT
-263 VDCDMALPVE
+263 VNCSMALPVE

-308 ELSLPEQL
+308 ELSLPEL

-323 FVGNDLLTSFKLYN
+323 FVGDDLFTSFKLYN
-337 KGTQKYLKTSAQ
+337 KGTQKYLKTSAK

-364 HVMATRIKGM
+364 HVMATKIKDM

-381 NSSWYLNF
+381 NNSWYLNY
-389 QNPNTGTNEAPK
+389 QNPNTGTDKAPK

-409 WTDNDQGSTCTVYA
+409 WHDNDQGSTCTVYA

-432 ASLVNVPE
+432 ASLINAPE
-440 GTIGAPQYLEN
+440 GAIGAPQYLETEANFN
-451 AENLKAYKA
+451 ALKA
-460 AYNKANGDA
+460 AYNAV
-469 SEANIKALVDI
+469 EAGATNENVQKLVDI
-480 NKQIATSPVGT
+480 NTQIAASPVGT

-518 QAGKEKAVG
+518 QAGKEKAIG
-527 SVVYFKSTETEGQ
+527 SVVYFKSTETKGQ

-574 NNYISLI
+574 NNFISLVR
-581 HEVSTK
+581 EVSS
-587 NNTDYRYLH
+587 NDDYHYLH

-615 IVPATDV
+615 IIPATDV
-622 EIDMVAQGDKKYAS
+622 EIDMTAQGDKKYAS

-646 DGATAYT
+646 DGATAYV
-653 GALNADKTVI
+653 GALNADKNAI
-663 DMTATTAVPANIGFV
+663 DMKGVSGVPANTGFV
-678 LVGTENKATLT
+678 LVGTEDKATLT

-702 IGTNTGIQLTSGEN
+702 IGTNTGVTFADATPRAN
-716 DNHASYLVFG
+716 YLVFG
-726 VNNGTVGFYKPASTL
+726 VNDNKVGFYTPSNSVPA
-741 TSIAANKA
+741 IPANKA
-749 YINASEISNQAIA
+749 YINASAVTGSAIA

-776 LVKGENNAPIYD
+776 LINGENNAPIYD

>member
-52 LIENVGHNSFARLDG
+52 LIENVGHNSFAHVVNDGIWLDG
-67 SAIWLEAAVNPDGI
+67 NAANPDGI
-81 DNIRNY
+81 DNIRSS

-93 KMNYVFYLSK
+93 KMHYVFYLSK

-110 TIQAKSGKYFPQS
+110 TIQAKSGKFFPQS

-140 IEKIDGGNFS
+140 IEKISDGNFS

-159 KEGGKDVEGILYAD
+159 KENGKDVEGILYAD
-173 GNGHQTYSSGSFTG
+173 GNGQGNYSTGTFTG
-187 WSTTQPGANS
+187 WSTTQPGAGS
-197 NGDYKLFKVE
+197 NGDYKFFKVE
-207 VGDIVTA
+207 VGEIVTA

-224 VLAASKQFVPNTTL
+224 VLAASKQVVPNTTL
-238 SADNYPLLTIK
+238 SADNYPLLTIN
-249 SISPTTI
+249 SYSPTTI

-263 VDCDMALPVE
+263 VDCNMALPVE
-273 ASTVA
+273 ASTAA
-278 APKWYAVRMHNGKR
+278 APKWYAVRMHTGKR

-323 FVGNDLLTSFKLYN
+323 FVGDDLLTSFKLYN
-337 KGTQKYLKTSAQ
+337 KGTQKYLKTSAKG
-349 NAIST
+349 AIST

-359 DATEF
+359 DASEF
-364 HVMATRIKGM
+364 HVMATQVKSM
-374 ENGFCIS
+374 DKGFCIS
-381 NSSWYLNF
+381 NGSWYLNF
-389 QNPNTGTNEAPK
+389 QNPNTGTKDAPK

-409 WTDNDQGSTCTVYA
+409 WHDNDQGSTCTVYA

-432 ASLVNVPE
+432 ASFINVPE
-440 GTIGAPQYLEN
+440 GAIGGPQYLEN
-451 AENLKAYKA
+451 ADNLKAYKA

-496 YYRLVNCKDKNYLH
+496 YYRLVNCQDKKYLH

-518 QAGKEKAVG
+518 QAGKEKAIG

-550 GAVTTSQNVN
+550 GTVTTSQNVN

-574 NNYISLI
+574 NNFISLI
-581 HEVSTK
+581 HEVSTDD
-587 NNTDYRYLH
+587 DYHYLH

-615 IVPATDV
+615 IIPATDV
-622 EIDMVAQGDKKYAS
+622 EIDMTAQGDNTYAS

-646 DGATAYT
+646 DGATAYV
-653 GALNADKTVI
+653 GALNAEKTAI
-663 DMTATTAVPANIGFV
+663 DMKGVSGVPANTGFV
-678 LVGTENKATLT
+678 LVGNGSKATLT
-689 IGDAAA
+689 IGNAAA

-702 IGTNTGIQLTSGEN
+702 IGTNTGVTFAAATPKTN
-716 DNHASYLVFG
+716 YLVFG
-726 VNNGTVGFYKPASTL
+726 VNDGKVGFYTPGNVTA
-741 TSIAANKA
+741 IPANKA
-749 YINASEISNQAIA
+749 YINASALSNPAIA

-776 LVKGENNAPIYD
+776 IINGENNAPIYD

-807 KKLVK
+807 KKIIK

>member
-52 LIENVGHNSFARLDG
+52 LIENVGHNSFAHVANNGVIWLDG
-67 SAIWLEAAVNPDGI
+67 SAANPDGI
-81 DNIRNY
+81 DNICSR

-93 KMNYVFYLSK
+93 KMHYVFYLSK

-110 TIQAKSGKYFPQS
+110 TIQAKSGKFFPQS

-140 IEKIDGGNFS
+140 IEKISDGNFS

-159 KEGGKDVEGILYAD
+159 KENGKDVEGILYAD
-173 GNGHQTYSSGSFTG
+173 GNGTGHYSTGTFTG
-187 WSTTQPGANS
+187 WSTTQPGAGS
-197 NGDYKLFKVE
+197 NGDYKFFKVE
-207 VGDIVTA
+207 VGEIVTA

-224 VLAASKQFVPNTTL
+224 VLAASKQVVPNTTL
-238 SADNYPLLTIK
+238 SADNYPLLTIN
-249 SISPTTI
+249 SYSPTTI

-263 VDCDMALPVE
+263 VDCNMALPVE
-273 ASTVA
+273 ASTAA
-278 APKWYAVRMHNGKR
+278 APKWYAVRFHTGKR

-308 ELSLPEQL
+308 ESSLPEQL

-323 FVGNDLLTSFKLYN
+323 FVGGDLFTSFKLYN
-337 KGTQKYLKTSAQ
+337 KGTQKYLKTSAKD
-349 NAIST
+349 AIST

-359 DATEF
+359 DASEF
-364 HVMATRIKGM
+364 HVMATQVKDM
-374 ENGFCIS
+374 DKGFCIS
-381 NSSWYLNF
+381 NGSWYLNF
-389 QNPNTGTNEAPK
+389 QNPNTGTKDAPK

-409 WTDNDQGSTCTVYA
+409 WHDNDQGSTCTVYA

-432 ASLVNVPE
+432 ASFINVPE
-440 GTIGAPQYLEN
+440 GAIGGPQYLETGANLN
-451 AENLKAYKA
+451 ALKT
-460 AYNKANGDA
+460 AYNAV
-469 SEANIKALVDI
+469 EAGATDENVQKLVDI
-480 NKQIATSPVGT
+480 NKQIAASSVGT

-496 YYRLVNCKDKNYLH
+496 YYRLVNRQYNQYLH
-510 INGTILND
+510 INGNNMNLQN
-518 QAGKEKAVG
+518 GKEKAIG
-527 SVVYFKSTETEGQ
+527 SVVYFKSVGDNQ
-540 YSVLVEGKYL
+540 YSMMIEGKYL
-550 GAVTTSQNVN
+550 GKVTKSNAIN
-560 LGEEASKGTYTVTS
+560 LVDEADKGTFSVTS
-574 NNYISLI
+574 SNFITLLQDVSVENEKNFHYI
-581 HEVSTK
+581 
-587 NNTDYRYLH
+587 H
-596 VNGGN
+596 VNGS
-601 AVGWE
+601 ALGWE
-606 ANTPASQWY
+606 ASAPASQWY
-615 IVPATDV
+615 AIPATDV
-622 EIDMVAQGDKKYAS
+622 EIDMTAQGNNTYAS

-646 DGATAYT
+646 DGATAYV
-653 GALNADKTVI
+653 GALNADKTAI
-663 DMTATTAVPANIGFV
+663 DMKGVSGVPANIGFV
-678 LVGTENKATLT
+678 LVGNGSKATLT
-689 IGDAAA
+689 IGNAAA

-702 IGTNTGIQLTSGEN
+702 TGTNTGIQLTSGEN

-726 VNNGTVGFYKPASTL
+726 VNDNKVGFYKPASTL

-749 YINASEISNQAIA
+749 FINASEISNQAIA

>member
-27 KWTNKFIKSV
+27 KWTGKGIKSV
-37 ADATADLGSLENGYY
+37 DAAVTSLSNLTDGYY
-52 LIENVGHNSFARLDG
+52 LVRNVGHSTFLQEQGNGNLYLWNANNYSSDLTSINNAFSGDATNMNSVVYLAKDSEDG
-67 SAIWLEAAVNPDGI
+67 
-81 DNIRNY
+81 
-87 FVGTTD
+87 
-93 KMNYVFYLSK
+93 
-103 NDDNATY
+103 TY
-110 TIQAKSGKYFPQS
+110 TMQFKSGKYMPTFGS
-123 LPHGG
+123 GG
-128 GASVNATAGKYT
+128 TTSNATAAKLT
-140 IEKIDGGNFS
+140 IAIYNEGESYFNFKDGNNN
-150 LKSEVKTTW
+150 
-159 KEGGKDVEGILYAD
+159 YAD
-173 GNGHQTYSSGSFTG
+173 GKG
-187 WSTTQPGANS
+187 
-197 NGDYKLFKVE
+197 
-207 VGDIVTA
+207 GDIHGQGNGAGNFVGWNKLSNKSGNNSYQFYKVTLDDLLTV
-214 NFKYTVNGHV
+214 NYKYTVDGHV
-224 VLAASKQFVPNTTL
+224 VLAVNSTRTKGVAP
-238 SADNYPLLTIK
+238 SADAYPCLTVTGYDK
-249 SISPTTI
+249 QTI
-256 ETTQDVT
+256 TEGGDVVVNCT
-263 VDCDMALPVE
+263 MALPVK

-278 APKWYAVRMHNGKR
+278 APKWYAVRMHTGKR

-308 ELSLPEQL
+308 ELSLPEL

-323 FVGNDLLTSFKLYN
+323 FVGDDLFTSFKLYN

-349 NAIST
+349 SAIST

-359 DATEF
+359 DATVF
-364 HVMATRIKGM
+364 HVMATQVKSM

-381 NSSWYLNF
+381 NGSWYLNF
-389 QNPNTGTNEAPK
+389 QNPNTGTDKAPK
-401 YDKPGVYG
+401 YEKPGVYG
-409 WTDNDQGSTCTVYA
+409 WDSNDNGSTCTIYT

-432 ASLVNVPE
+432 ASLINVPE
-440 GTIGAPQYLEN
+440 GAIGCPQYLETEANLN
-451 AENLKAYKA
+451 AFKA
-460 AYNKANGDA
+460 AYNAVKAGATDENVQT
-469 SEANIKALVDI
+469 LVDI
-480 NKQIATSPVGT
+480 NKQIANSPVGR

-518 QAGKEKAVG
+518 QAGKEKAIG
-527 SVVYFKSTETEGQ
+527 SVVYFKSTGTEGQ

-550 GAVTTSQNVN
+550 GAVTKSTDVN
-560 LGEEASKGTYTVTS
+560 LGEEANKGTYTVTS
-574 NNYISLI
+574 NNYISLV
-581 HEVSTK
+581 HEVST
-587 NNTDYRYLH
+587 NNDTDYRYLH

-615 IVPATDV
+615 IIPATDV
-622 EIDMVAQGDKKYAS
+622 EIDMTAQGDKKYAS

-653 GALNADKTVI
+653 GALNADKTAI
-663 DMTATTAVPANIGFV
+663 DMTATTAVPANTGFV

-702 IGTNTGIQLTSGEN
+702 TGTNTGVTFAAATPKTN
-716 DNHASYLVFG
+716 YLVFG
-726 VNNGTVGFYKPASTL
+726 VNDGKVGFYTPGNVTA
-741 TSIAANKA
+741 IPANKA
-749 YINASEISNQAIA
+749 YINASELSSQAIA

-776 LVKGENNAPIYD
+776 LINGENNAPIYD

-807 KKLVK
+807 KKIIK

>member
-27 KWTNKFIKSV
+27 KWTGKGIKSV
-37 ADATADLGSLENGYY
+37 DAAVTSLSNLTDGYY
-52 LIENVGHNSFARLDG
+52 LVRNVGHSTFLQEQGNGNLYLWNANNYSSDLTSINNAFSGSVTDMNSVVYLAKDSEDG
-67 SAIWLEAAVNPDGI
+67 
-81 DNIRNY
+81 
-87 FVGTTD
+87 
-93 KMNYVFYLSK
+93 
-103 NDDNATY
+103 TY
-110 TIQAKSGKYFPQS
+110 TMQFKSGKYMPTFGS
-123 LPHGG
+123 G
-128 GASVNATAGKYT
+128 STTSNATAAKLTVAIYNEGEPYFNFK
-140 IEKIDGGNFS
+140 DGNN
-150 LKSEVKTTW
+150 
-159 KEGGKDVEGILYAD
+159 YAD
-173 GNGHQTYSSGSFTG
+173 GKG
-187 WSTTQPGANS
+187 
-197 NGDYKLFKVE
+197 
-207 VGDIVTA
+207 GDIHGQGNGAGNFVGWKDLSDKNGNNSYQFYKVTLDDVLTV
-214 NFKYTVNGHV
+214 NYKYTVAGHV
-224 VLAASKQFVPNTTL
+224 VLAVNSTRVKGLAP
-238 SADNYPLLTIK
+238 SADAYPCLTITGYDK
-249 SISPTTI
+249 QTI
-256 ETTQDVT
+256 TESGDVVVNCT
-263 VDCDMALPVE
+263 MALPVE

-278 APKWYAVRMHNGKR
+278 APKWYAVRMHTGKR

-308 ELSLPEQL
+308 ELSLPEL

-337 KGTQKYLKTSAQ
+337 KGTQKYLKTSAK

-364 HVMATRIKGM
+364 HVMATKIKDM

-381 NSSWYLNF
+381 NSSWYLNY
-389 QNPNTGTNEAPK
+389 QNPNTGTDKAPK

-409 WTDNDQGSTCTVYA
+409 WHDNDQGSTCTIYT

-432 ASLVNVPE
+432 ASFANVPE
-440 GTIGAPQYLEN
+440 GAIGGPQYLEN

-469 SEANIKALVDI
+469 SEANINALVDI
-480 NKQIATSPVGT
+480 NKQIANSPVGR

-518 QAGKEKAVG
+518 QAGKEKAIG
-527 SVVYFKSTETEGQ
+527 SVVYFKNTETEGQ

-550 GAVTTSQNVN
+550 GTVTRKTDVN
-560 LGEEASKGTYTVTS
+560 LGEEANKGTYTVTS
-574 NNYISLI
+574 NNFISLV
-581 HEVSTK
+581 HEVST
-587 NNTDYRYLH
+587 NNDTDYRYMH
-596 VNGGN
+596 VNSGN

-615 IVPATDV
+615 IIPATDV
-622 EIDMVAQGDKKYAS
+622 EIDMTAQGDNTYAS

-646 DGATAYT
+646 NGATAYV
-653 GALNADKTVI
+653 GALNADKTAI
-663 DMTATTAVPANIGFV
+663 DMKGVSGVPANTGFV
-678 LVGTENKATLT
+678 LVGNGSKATLT
-689 IGDAAA
+689 IGNAAA
-695 IEGENAL
+695 IEGDNAL
-702 IGTNTGIQLTSGEN
+702 TGTNTGVTFAAATPKTN
-716 DNHASYLVFG
+716 YLVFG
-726 VNNGTVGFYKPASTL
+726 VNDGKVGFYTPGNVAA
-741 TSIAANKA
+741 IPANKA
-749 YINASEISNQAIA
+749 YINASALSNPAIA

-776 LVKGENNAPIYD
+776 LINGENNAPIYD

-807 KKLVK
+807 KKFVK

>member
-27 KWTNKFIKSV
+27 NWTGKGIKSV
-37 ADATADLGSLENGYY
+37 GAAVTSLSDLTNGYY
-52 LIENVGHNSFARLDG
+52 LVRNVGHSTFLQEQGNGNLYLWNANNYSSDLTSINNAFSGDATNMNS
-67 SAIWLEAAVNPDGI
+67 V
-81 DNIRNY
+81 
-87 FVGTTD
+87 V
-93 KMNYVFYLSK
+93 YLAKDSE
-103 NDDNATY
+103 NGTY
-110 TIQAKSGKYFPQS
+110 TMQFKSGKYMPAF
-123 LPHGG
+123 GG
-128 GASVNATAGKYT
+128 NSTTSNATAAKLT
-140 IEKIDGGNFS
+140 IAIYNEGEPYFNLKDGNNN
-150 LKSEVKTTW
+150 
-159 KEGGKDVEGILYAD
+159 YAD
-173 GNGHQTYSSGSFTG
+173 GKCANAGGQGNGPGNFVGWQDLSGKNGNSSYQF
-187 WSTTQPGANS
+187 
-197 NGDYKLFKVE
+197 YK
-207 VGDIVTA
+207 VTLDDA
-214 NFKYTVNGHV
+214 YTVNYKYTVEGHV
-224 VLAASKQFVPNTTL
+224 VLAVSSTRTKGVAP
-238 SADNYPLLTIK
+238 SADAYPCLTITGYDK
-249 SISPTTI
+249 QTI
-256 ETTQDVT
+256 TENGDVVVNCT
-263 VDCDMALPVE
+263 MALPVK

-278 APKWYAVRMHNGKR
+278 APKWYAVRMHTGKR

-301 EVACNDV
+301 EVACYDV
-308 ELSLPEQL
+308 ELSLPEL

-323 FVGNDLLTSFKLYN
+323 FVGSDLLTSFKLYN
-337 KGTQKYLKTSAQ
+337 KGTQKYLKTSAKD
-349 NAIST
+349 AIST

-364 HVMATRIKGM
+364 HVMATQVKDM
-374 ENGFCIS
+374 ENSFCIS
-381 NSSWYLNF
+381 NGSWYLNF
-389 QNPNTGTNEAPK
+389 QTPENSN
-401 YDKPGVYG
+401 KPGVYG
-409 WTDNDQGSTCTVYA
+409 WDNNDNGSTCTIYT

-432 ASLVNVPE
+432 APYVNVPE
-440 GTIGAPQYLEN
+440 GAIGGPQYLEN
-451 AENLKAYKA
+451 AENLKACKA

-469 SEANIKALVDI
+469 SEANINALVDI
-480 NKQIATSPVGT
+480 NKQIANSSAGR

-510 INGTILND
+510 INGTVLND

-527 SVVYFKSTETEGQ
+527 SVVYFKSTGTEGQ

-550 GAVTTSQNVN
+550 GAVTKSQAVN
-560 LGEEASKGTYTVTS
+560 LGEVANKGTYTVTS
-574 NNYISLI
+574 NNFISLV
-581 HEVSTK
+581 HEVST
-587 NNTDYRYLH
+587 NNDTDYRYLH

-606 ANTPASQWY
+606 APTPASQWY
-615 IVPATDV
+615 IIPATDV
-622 EIDMVAQGDKKYAS
+622 EIGMTAQGDKKYAS

-653 GALNADKTVI
+653 GALNADKTAI
-663 DMTATTAVPANIGFV
+663 NMTATTAVPANTGFV

-702 IGTNTGIQLTSGEN
+702 TGTNTGIQLTSGEN

-726 VNNGTVGFYKPASTL
+726 VNNGTVGFYKPASAL

-749 YINASEISNQAIA
+749 YINASELSNQAIA

-776 LVKGENNAPIYD
+776 LINGENNAPIYD

-807 KKLVK
+807 KKIIK

>member
-27 KWTNKFIKSV
+27 KWTGKGIKSV
-37 ADATADLGSLENGYY
+37 DAAVTSLSDLTDGYY
-52 LIENVGHNSFARLDG
+52 LVRNVGHSTFLQEQDGGNLYLWNANNYSSDLTSINNAFSGDATNMNSVVYLAKDSEDG
-67 SAIWLEAAVNPDGI
+67 
-81 DNIRNY
+81 
-87 FVGTTD
+87 
-93 KMNYVFYLSK
+93 
-103 NDDNATY
+103 TY
-110 TIQAKSGKYFPQS
+110 TMQFKSGKYMPTFGS
-123 LPHGG
+123 GG
-128 GASVNATAGKYT
+128 TTSNATAAKLTVAIYNEGEPYFNFK
-140 IEKIDGGNFS
+140 DGSN
-150 LKSEVKTTW
+150 
-159 KEGGKDVEGILYAD
+159 YAD
-173 GNGHQTYSSGSFTG
+173 GKG
-187 WSTTQPGANS
+187 
-197 NGDYKLFKVE
+197 
-207 VGDIVTA
+207 GDIHGQGNGAGNFVGWKDLSNKNGNSSYQFYKVTLDDVLTV
-214 NFKYTVNGHV
+214 NYKYTVAGHV
-224 VLAASKQFVPNTTL
+224 VLAVNSTRTKGLAP
-238 SADNYPLLTIK
+238 SADAYPCLTITGYDK
-249 SISPTTI
+249 QTI
-256 ETTQDVT
+256 TESGDVVVNCT
-263 VDCDMALPVE
+263 MALPVE

-278 APKWYAVRMHNGKR
+278 APKWYAVRMHTGKR
-292 MMVADAANS
+292 MMVADVAKS

-308 ELSLPEQL
+308 ELSLPEL

-349 NAIST
+349 DAIST

-359 DATEF
+359 DATKF
-364 HVMATRIKGM
+364 HVMATQVKSM
-374 ENGFCIS
+374 ENSFCIS
-381 NSSWYLNF
+381 NGSWYLNF
-389 QNPNTGTNEAPK
+389 QNPNTGTDKAPK

-409 WTDNDQGSTCTVYA
+409 WTSNDQGSTCTIYT

-432 ASLVNVPE
+432 ASFANVPE
-440 GTIGAPQYLEN
+440 GAIGGPQYLEN
-451 AENLKAYKA
+451 TENLKAYKA

-469 SEANIKALVDI
+469 SEANINALVDI
-480 NKQIATSPVGT
+480 NKQIANSQVGR

-527 SVVYFKSTETEGQ
+527 SVVYFKSTGTEGQ

-550 GAVTTSQNVN
+550 GAVTKSDPIN

-574 NNYISLI
+574 NNFISLV
-581 HEVSTK
+581 HEVST
-587 NNTDYRYLH
+587 NNDTDYRYMH

-606 ANTPASQWY
+606 APTPASQWY
-615 IVPATDV
+615 IIPATDV
-622 EIDMVAQGDKKYAS
+622 EIGMTAQGDKKYAS

-653 GALNADKTVI
+653 GALNADKTAI
-663 DMTATTAVPANIGFV
+663 DMTATTAVPANTGFV

-689 IGDAAA
+689 IGEAAA

-702 IGTNTGIQLTSGEN
+702 TGTNTGIQLTSGEN

-726 VNNGTVGFYKPASTL
+726 VNNGTVGFYKPASAL

-749 YINASEISNQAIA
+749 YINASELSNQAIA

-776 LVKGENNAPIYD
+776 LIKGENNAPIYD

-807 KKLVK
+807 KKIIK

>member
-27 KWTNKFIKSV
+27 RWTNKFIKSV

-67 SAIWLEAAVNPDGI
+67 NAIWLEAAVNPDGI

-87 FVGTTD
+87 FVGTAD

-140 IEKIDGGNFS
+140 IEKIADGNFS
-150 LKSEVKTTW
+150 LKSEVKATW
-159 KEGGKDVEGILYAD
+159 KENGKDVEGILYAD
-173 GNGHQTYSSGSFTG
+173 GNGQKTYSSGSFTG
-187 WSTTQPGANS
+187 WSTTQPKANS

-207 VGDIVTA
+207 VGEIVTA

-224 VLAASKQFVPNTTL
+224 VLAASKQIVPNTTL

-308 ELSLPEQL
+308 EFSLPEL

-323 FVGNDLLTSFKLYN
+323 FVGDDLFTSFKLYN
-337 KGTQKYLKTSAQ
+337 KGTQKYLKTSAK

-354 LVDEA
+354 LVDVA

-364 HVMATRIKGM
+364 HVMATRIQDM

-381 NSSWYLNF
+381 NNSWYLNF
-389 QNPNTGTNEAPK
+389 QNPNTGTEEAPK

-409 WTDNDQGSTCTVYA
+409 WTDNDQGSTCSVFA

-432 ASLVNVPE
+432 APIVNAPE
-440 GTIGAPQYLEN
+440 GTIGCPQYLETEANFN
-451 AENLKAYKA
+451 ALKA
-460 AYNKANGDA
+460 AYNAV
-469 SEANIKALVDI
+469 EAGATNENVQKLVDI
-480 NKQIATSPVGT
+480 NKQIAASPVGT

-518 QAGKEKAVG
+518 QAGKEKAIG
-527 SVVYFKSTETEGQ
+527 SVVYFKSTETKGQ

-574 NNYISLI
+574 NNFISLVR
-581 HEVSTK
+581 EVSS
-587 NNTDYRYLH
+587 NDDYHYLH

-615 IVPATDV
+615 IIPATDV
-622 EIDMVAQGDKKYAS
+622 EIDMTAQGDKKYAS

-663 DMTATTAVPANIGFV
+663 EMTATTAVPANTGFV
-678 LVGTENKATLT
+678 LVGNGSKATLT

-702 IGTNTGIQLTSGEN
+702 TGTNTGIQLTSGEN

-726 VNNGTVGFYKPASTL
+726 VNNGTVGFYKPASAL

-749 YINASEISNQAIA
+749 YINASELSNQAIA

-776 LVKGENNAPIYD
+776 LINGENNAPIYD

-807 KKLVK
+807 KKIIK